1 MGRINV
7 FTLEASITLD
17 ASSYESE
24 MAKAAK
30 TAKDTGNAVS
40 TSSSA
45 MESAMIKVPV
55 AADKVAKGMENLGK
69 STTKAS
75 DGIDGVKKTTE
86 ETKKPLGEIPPL
98 TQKVKSAFE
107 KLSESVTKQASD
119 LDELKA
125 KYASLY
131 LEQGEESAEAQEVA
145 RQITELSTSLG
156 ENKAKISEAVDAA
169 NKFDTTMHD
178 TSEAVDD
185 VAEAVEDAGDK
196 TNLFADIL
204 KANLASGAIISGV
217 KKLAGVVADVG
228 KAAYTSYAQH
238 EQLTDGIK
246 KLYGDAA
253 QAVISNANGAYKS
266 AQMSAN
272 SYMSNIMGFS
282 AALVESLNKDQKEA
296 AKVADTAL
304 RDVADNANA
313 FGKYTVEELAG
324 VYQALAK
331 GQYQTLDNLMLGF
344 AGTKEGLQQ
353 LLDKANELNEEQGI
367 HTQYSINNFA
377 DIVNAIHKVQEEMGI
392 AGTASGEAANT
403 IEGSTAMAKAAWENL
418 ATGMADSSADM
429 EGLTK
434 DFVDSVFTAGRNII
448 PRVQQIV
455 TGVGTATVEA
465 ISYLRETNSAIDLLV
480 TAFEF
485 AATAAT
491 VAGTAIGANMAGKA
505 IANIATI
512 FTANASALAFF
523 TAESGKAA
531 VAEATLN
538 GVFSVS
544 EIAVGVLTG
553 KISLATAAQYA
564 WNTAINANPIGL
576 IAAAV
581 AALAI
586 GIGKATKAHKD
597 FVKELAGEPQTV
609 EEARAKVEELEQQ
622 YEEASKARLEAFSSD
637 AGFSGDTVEME
648 RLAEAIKQAKQNL
661 ADLEAQEQAA
671 AEEAAKPV
679 NVIKAASEEYAAT
692 AQSILEDYQNTYTT
706 IYNGLHDVGSAFT
719 SQIEVAKMSWDDFM
733 GNLKGNTEVLQQI
746 DEDFAFVSEKA
757 DLAGISV
764 DGLSQYL
771 ASMSTGEQAGF
782 LAGLRDELEDMSGG
796 TDGLSKK
803 LAELMDNVSAY
814 EAAGAE
820 TSDGLALA
828 VENVNARMQEAADSY
843 VEKVGDLDQ
852 EAEATE
858 AATNT
863 MSGLVAGIDSSTPG
877 VLAKLDSL
885 ASQMKSR
892 LTNSFANYT
901 LTIKANIK
909 GSNVPGAKSGLDYVP
924 YDDYLVRLHKGEKVL
939 TAEEARAYRAGES
952 AGASGGADYDG
963 AGFSGGS
970 RGVTIIQNIQ
980 SVAQTP
986 VELAAATEAYFTQ
999 ARWTI

>member
-1 MGRINV
+1 MAANV
-7 FTLEASITLD
+7 FELFATISLD
-17 ASSYESE
+17 TDEYER
-24 MAKAAK
+24 KL
-30 TAKDTGNAVS
+30 KDS
-40 TSSSA
+40 
-45 MESAMIKVPV
+45 
-55 AADKVAKGMENLGK
+55 
-69 STTKAS
+69 
-75 DGIDGVKKTTE
+75 
-86 ETKKPLGEIPPL
+86 
-98 TQKVKSAFE
+98 
-107 KLSESVTKQASD
+107 
-119 LDELKA
+119 
-125 KYASLY
+125 
-131 LEQGEESAEAQEVA
+131 
-145 RQITELSTSLG
+145 
-156 ENKAKISEAVDAA
+156 ENK
-169 NKFDTTMHD
+169 
-178 TSEAVDD
+178 TS
-185 VAEAVEDAGDK
+185 
-196 TNLFADIL
+196 TFADVL
-204 KANLASGAIISGV
+204 KANLASGAIIAGV

-228 KAAYTSYAQH
+228 KAAYTSYARY
-238 EQLTDGIK
+238 EQLAGGAQ
-246 KLYGDAA
+246 LMFGDAYDFVA
-253 QAVISNANGAYKS
+253 EKARNAYKTV
-266 AQMSAN
+266 QMSQNDYLQQVNGFATGLKTALGGNVQAAAELADKVITAEADVVAATGN
-272 SYMSNIMGFS
+272 SQEAVQNAFNGIMKSNYTMLDNLQLGIAPTKEGFQQLIDKVNEWNAENGEATAYTIDNLADCQ
-282 AALVESLNKDQKEA
+282 AALVDYIEMQGLAGYAANEA
-296 AKVADTAL
+296 A
-304 RDVADNANA
+304 
-313 FGKYTVEELAG
+313 G
-324 VYQALAK
+324 
-331 GQYQTLDNLMLGF
+331 
-344 AGTKEGLQQ
+344 
-353 LLDKANELNEEQGI
+353 
-367 HTQYSINNFA
+367 
-377 DIVNAIHKVQEEMGI
+377 
-392 AGTASGEAANT
+392 T
-403 IEGSTAMAKAAWENL
+403 IEGSTASMKAAWQNL

-455 TGVGTATVEA
+455 TGVGTATAEA

-622 YEEASKARLEAFSSD
+622 YEEASKARLEMFTSD

-648 RLAEAIKQAKQNL
+648 RLSEAIKQAKQNL
-661 ADLEAQEQAA
+661 ADLQAQEQAA

-719 SQIEVAKMSWDDFM
+719 SQIEVVKMSWDGLM
-733 GNLKGNTEVLQQI
+733 GNLHGNTEVLQQI
-746 DEDFAFVSEKA
+746 DEDFAFIREKA
-757 DLAGISV
+757 DLAGVSI
-764 DGLSQYL
+764 DGLGKYL
-771 ASMSTGEQAGF
+771 ASMSDGEKAGF
-782 LAGLRDELEDMSGG
+782 LAGVRKELEDMSGG
-796 TDGLSKK
+796 TDGLSRKF
-803 LAELMDNVSAY
+803 ATLMDGISAY
-814 EAAGAE
+814 EAAGTE

-852 EAEATE
+852 EAAATE

-877 VLAKLDSL
+877 VLDKLDSL

-939 TAEEARAYRAGES
+939 TAEEARAYRAGKS
-952 AGASGGADYDG
+952 AGASGGADYGG

>member
-1 MGRINV
+1 MAANV
-7 FTLEASITLD
+7 FELFATISLD
-17 ASSYESE
+17 TDEYER
-24 MAKAAK
+24 KL
-30 TAKDTGNAVS
+30 KDS
-40 TSSSA
+40 
-45 MESAMIKVPV
+45 
-55 AADKVAKGMENLGK
+55 
-69 STTKAS
+69 
-75 DGIDGVKKTTE
+75 
-86 ETKKPLGEIPPL
+86 
-98 TQKVKSAFE
+98 
-107 KLSESVTKQASD
+107 
-119 LDELKA
+119 
-125 KYASLY
+125 
-131 LEQGEESAEAQEVA
+131 
-145 RQITELSTSLG
+145 
-156 ENKAKISEAVDAA
+156 ENK
-169 NKFDTTMHD
+169 
-178 TSEAVDD
+178 TS
-185 VAEAVEDAGDK
+185 
-196 TNLFADIL
+196 TFADVL
-204 KANLASGAIISGV
+204 KANLASGAIIAGV

-228 KAAYTSYAQH
+228 KAAYTSYARY
-238 EQLTDGIK
+238 EQLAGGAQ
-246 KLYGDAA
+246 LMFGDAYDFVA
-253 QAVISNANGAYKS
+253 EKARNAYKS
-266 AQMSAN
+266 VQMSQN
-272 SYMSNIMGFS
+272 DYLQQVNGFS
-282 AALVESLNKDQKEA
+282 TGLKTALGGNVQAAAELADKVITAEADVVAATGNTQEAVQNAFNGIMKSNYTMLDNLQLGIAPTKEGFQQLIDKVNEWNAENGEATSYTIDNLADCQAALVDYIEMQGLAGYAANEA
-296 AKVADTAL
+296 A
-304 RDVADNANA
+304 
-313 FGKYTVEELAG
+313 G
-324 VYQALAK
+324 
-331 GQYQTLDNLMLGF
+331 
-344 AGTKEGLQQ
+344 
-353 LLDKANELNEEQGI
+353 
-367 HTQYSINNFA
+367 
-377 DIVNAIHKVQEEMGI
+377 
-392 AGTASGEAANT
+392 T
-403 IEGSTAMAKAAWENL
+403 IEGSTASMKAAWQNL

-455 TGVGTATVEA
+455 TGVGTATAEA

-491 VAGTAIGANMAGKA
+491 VAGTAIGASMAGKA

-553 KISLATAAQYA
+553 QISLATAAQYA

-622 YEEASKARLEAFSSD
+622 YEEASKARLEMFTSD

-719 SQIEVAKMSWDDFM
+719 SQIEVVKMSWDGLM
-733 GNLKGNTEVLQQI
+733 GNLHGNTEVLQQI
-746 DEDFAFVSEKA
+746 DEDFAFIREKA
-757 DLAGISV
+757 DLAGVSI
-764 DGLSQYL
+764 DGLGKYL
-771 ASMSTGEQAGF
+771 ASMSDGEKAGF
-782 LAGLRDELEDMSGG
+782 LAGVRKELEDMSGG
-796 TDGLSKK
+796 TDGLSRKF
-803 LAELMDNVSAY
+803 ATLMDGISAY
-814 EAAGAE
+814 EAAGTE

-852 EAEATE
+852 EAAATE

-877 VLAKLDSL
+877 VLDKLDSL

-939 TAEEARAYRAGES
+939 TAEEARAYRAGKS

-963 AGFSGGS
+963 VGFAGGG
-970 RGVTIIQNIQ
+970 RGVTIIQNINSPVQ
-980 SVAQTP
+980 SE

>member
-196 TNLFADIL
+196 TNLFADVL
-204 KANLASGAIISGV
+204 KANLASGAIIAGV

-434 DFVDSVFTAGRNII
+434 DFVDSVFTAGKNII

-465 ISYLRETNSAIDLLV
+465 ISYLRETNSAIDLLA

-553 KISLATAAQYA
+553 QISLATAAQYA

-622 YEEASKARLEAFSSD
+622 YEEASKARLEMFTSD

-796 TDGLSKK
+796 TEGLSKK

-814 EAAGAE
+814 EAAGTE

>member
-204 KANLASGAIISGV
+204 KANLASGAIIAGV

-228 KAAYTSYAQH
+228 KAAYTSYARY
-238 EQLTDGIK
+238 EQLAGGAQ
-246 KLYGDAA
+246 LMFGDAYDFVA
-253 QAVISNANGAYKS
+253 EKARSAYKTV
-266 AQMSAN
+266 QMSQNDYLQQVNGFATGLKTALGGN
-272 SYMSNIMGFS
+272 VQAAAELADKVITAEADVVAATGNTQEAVQNAFNGIMKSNFTMLDNLQLGITPTKEGFQQLIDKVNEWNAENGEATSYTIDNLADCQ
-282 AALVESLNKDQKEA
+282 AALVDYIEMQGLAGYAANEA
-296 AKVADTAL
+296 A
-304 RDVADNANA
+304 
-313 FGKYTVEELAG
+313 G
-324 VYQALAK
+324 
-331 GQYQTLDNLMLGF
+331 
-344 AGTKEGLQQ
+344 
-353 LLDKANELNEEQGI
+353 
-367 HTQYSINNFA
+367 
-377 DIVNAIHKVQEEMGI
+377 
-392 AGTASGEAANT
+392 T
-403 IEGSTAMAKAAWENL
+403 IEGSTASMKAAWQNL

-455 TGVGTATVEA
+455 TGVGTATAEA

-553 KISLATAAQYA
+553 QISLATAAQYA

-671 AEEAAKPV
+671 AEEAAKPA
-679 NVIKAASEEYAAT
+679 NVIKAASEEYAAA

-719 SQIEVAKMSWDDFM
+719 SQIEVVKMSWDGLM
-733 GNLKGNTEVLQQI
+733 GNLHGNTEVLQQI
-746 DEDFAFVSEKA
+746 DEDFAFIREKA
-757 DLAGISV
+757 DLAGVSI
-764 DGLSQYL
+764 DGLGKYL
-771 ASMSTGEQAGF
+771 ASMSDGEKAGF
-782 LAGLRDELEDMSGG
+782 LAGVRKELEDMSGG
-796 TDGLSKK
+796 TDGLSRKF
-803 LAELMDNVSAY
+803 ATLMDGISAY
-814 EAAGAE
+814 EAAGTE

-852 EAEATE
+852 EAAATE

-877 VLAKLDSL
+877 VLDKLDSL

>member
-1 MGRINV
+1 MAANV
-7 FTLEASITLD
+7 FELFATISLD
-17 ASSYESE
+17 TDEYER
-24 MAKAAK
+24 KL
-30 TAKDTGNAVS
+30 KDS
-40 TSSSA
+40 
-45 MESAMIKVPV
+45 
-55 AADKVAKGMENLGK
+55 
-69 STTKAS
+69 
-75 DGIDGVKKTTE
+75 
-86 ETKKPLGEIPPL
+86 
-98 TQKVKSAFE
+98 
-107 KLSESVTKQASD
+107 
-119 LDELKA
+119 
-125 KYASLY
+125 
-131 LEQGEESAEAQEVA
+131 
-145 RQITELSTSLG
+145 
-156 ENKAKISEAVDAA
+156 ENK
-169 NKFDTTMHD
+169 
-178 TSEAVDD
+178 TS
-185 VAEAVEDAGDK
+185 
-196 TNLFADIL
+196 TFADVL
-204 KANLASGAIISGV
+204 KANLASGAIIAGV

-434 DFVDSVFTAGRNII
+434 DFVDSVFTAGKNII

-491 VAGTAIGANMAGKA
+491 VAGTAIGVNMAGKA

-553 KISLATAAQYA
+553 QISLATAAQYA
-564 WNTAINANPIGL
+564 WNTAIKANPIGL

-852 EAEATE
+852 EAAATE

-877 VLAKLDSL
+877 VLDKLDSL

-939 TAEEARAYRAGES
+939 TAEEARAYRAGKS
-952 AGASGGADYDG
+952 AGASDGADYDG
-963 AGFSGGS
+963 VGFAGGG
-970 RGVTIIQNIQ
+970 RGVTIIQNINSPVQ
-980 SVAQTP
+980 SE

>member
-1 MGRINV
+1 MAANV
-7 FTLEASITLD
+7 FELFATISLD
-17 ASSYESE
+17 TDEYER
-24 MAKAAK
+24 KL
-30 TAKDTGNAVS
+30 KDS
-40 TSSSA
+40 
-45 MESAMIKVPV
+45 
-55 AADKVAKGMENLGK
+55 
-69 STTKAS
+69 
-75 DGIDGVKKTTE
+75 
-86 ETKKPLGEIPPL
+86 
-98 TQKVKSAFE
+98 
-107 KLSESVTKQASD
+107 
-119 LDELKA
+119 
-125 KYASLY
+125 
-131 LEQGEESAEAQEVA
+131 
-145 RQITELSTSLG
+145 
-156 ENKAKISEAVDAA
+156 ENK
-169 NKFDTTMHD
+169 
-178 TSEAVDD
+178 TS
-185 VAEAVEDAGDK
+185 
-196 TNLFADIL
+196 TFADVL
-204 KANLASGAIISGV
+204 KANLASGAIIAGV

-228 KAAYTSYAQH
+228 KAAYTSYARY
-238 EQLTDGIK
+238 EQLAGGAQ
-246 KLYGDAA
+246 LMFGDAYDFVA
-253 QAVISNANGAYKS
+253 EKARNAYETV
-266 AQMSAN
+266 QMSQNDYLQQVNGFATGLKTALGGN
-272 SYMSNIMGFS
+272 VQAAAELADKVITAEADVVAATGNTQEAVQNAFNGIMKSNFTMLDNLQLGITPTKEGFQQLIDKVNEWNAENGEATAYTIDNLADCQ
-282 AALVESLNKDQKEA
+282 AALVDYIEMQGLAGYAANEA
-296 AKVADTAL
+296 A
-304 RDVADNANA
+304 
-313 FGKYTVEELAG
+313 G
-324 VYQALAK
+324 
-331 GQYQTLDNLMLGF
+331 
-344 AGTKEGLQQ
+344 
-353 LLDKANELNEEQGI
+353 
-367 HTQYSINNFA
+367 
-377 DIVNAIHKVQEEMGI
+377 
-392 AGTASGEAANT
+392 T
-403 IEGSTAMAKAAWENL
+403 IEGSTASMKAAWQNL

-434 DFVDSVFTAGRNII
+434 DFVDSVFTAGKNII

-455 TGVGTATVEA
+455 TGVGTATAEA
-465 ISYLRETNSAIDLLV
+465 ISYLRETNGAIDLLV

-491 VAGTAIGANMAGKA
+491 VAGTAIGVNMAGKA

-553 KISLATAAQYA
+553 QISLATAAQYA

-586 GIGKATKAHKD
+586 GIGKATKAHKA

-622 YEEASKARLEAFSSD
+622 YEEASKARLEMFTSD

-648 RLAEAIKQAKQNL
+648 RLSEAIKQAKQNL

-671 AEEAAKPV
+671 AEEAAKPA
-679 NVIKAASEEYAAT
+679 NVIKAASEEYAAA

-719 SQIEVAKMSWDDFM
+719 SQIEIAKMSWDDFM

-796 TDGLSKK
+796 TEGLSKK

-814 EAAGAE
+814 EAAGTE

-843 VEKVGDLDQ
+843 VEKVGDIDQ
-852 EAEATE
+852 EAAATE

-939 TAEEARAYRAGES
+939 TAEEARAYRAEES

>member
-1 MGRINV
+1 MAANV
-7 FTLEASITLD
+7 FELFATISLD
-17 ASSYESE
+17 TDEYER
-24 MAKAAK
+24 KL
-30 TAKDTGNAVS
+30 KDS
-40 TSSSA
+40 
-45 MESAMIKVPV
+45 
-55 AADKVAKGMENLGK
+55 
-69 STTKAS
+69 
-75 DGIDGVKKTTE
+75 
-86 ETKKPLGEIPPL
+86 
-98 TQKVKSAFE
+98 
-107 KLSESVTKQASD
+107 
-119 LDELKA
+119 
-125 KYASLY
+125 
-131 LEQGEESAEAQEVA
+131 
-145 RQITELSTSLG
+145 
-156 ENKAKISEAVDAA
+156 ENK
-169 NKFDTTMHD
+169 
-178 TSEAVDD
+178 TS
-185 VAEAVEDAGDK
+185 
-196 TNLFADIL
+196 TFADVL
-204 KANLASGAIISGV
+204 KANLASGAIIAGV

-228 KAAYTSYAQH
+228 KAAYTSYARY
-238 EQLTDGIK
+238 EQLAGGAQ
-246 KLYGDAA
+246 LMFGDAYDFVA
-253 QAVISNANGAYKS
+253 EKARNAYK
-266 AQMSAN
+266 AVQMSQNDYLQQVNGFATGLKTALGGNVQAAAELADKVITAEADVVAATGN
-272 SYMSNIMGFS
+272 SQEAVQNAFNGIMKSNYTMLDNLQLGITPTKEGFQQLIDKVNEWNAENGEATS
-282 AALVESLNKDQKEA
+282 YTIDNLADCQAALVDYIEMQGLAGYAANEA
-296 AKVADTAL
+296 A
-304 RDVADNANA
+304 
-313 FGKYTVEELAG
+313 G
-324 VYQALAK
+324 
-331 GQYQTLDNLMLGF
+331 
-344 AGTKEGLQQ
+344 
-353 LLDKANELNEEQGI
+353 
-367 HTQYSINNFA
+367 
-377 DIVNAIHKVQEEMGI
+377 
-392 AGTASGEAANT
+392 T
-403 IEGSTAMAKAAWENL
+403 IEGSTASMKAAWQNL

-434 DFVDSVFTAGRNII
+434 DFVDSVFTAGKNII

-671 AEEAAKPV
+671 AEEAAKPA
-679 NVIKAASEEYAAT
+679 NVIKAASEEYAAA

-706 IYNGLHDVGSAFT
+706 IYNGLHEVGSAFT

-796 TDGLSKK
+796 TEGLSKK

-814 EAAGAE
+814 EAAGTE

-828 VENVNARMQEAADSY
+828 VENVKSRMQEAADSY
-843 VEKVGDLDQ
+843 VEKVGDLDM

-877 VLAKLDSL
+877 VLDKLDSL

-939 TAEEARAYRAGES
+939 TAEEARAYRAGKS

-963 AGFSGGS
+963 MGFSGGS

>member
-1 MGRINV
+1 MAANV
-7 FTLEASITLD
+7 FELFATISLD
-17 ASSYESE
+17 TDEYER
-24 MAKAAK
+24 KL
-30 TAKDTGNAVS
+30 KDS
-40 TSSSA
+40 
-45 MESAMIKVPV
+45 
-55 AADKVAKGMENLGK
+55 
-69 STTKAS
+69 
-75 DGIDGVKKTTE
+75 
-86 ETKKPLGEIPPL
+86 
-98 TQKVKSAFE
+98 
-107 KLSESVTKQASD
+107 
-119 LDELKA
+119 
-125 KYASLY
+125 
-131 LEQGEESAEAQEVA
+131 
-145 RQITELSTSLG
+145 
-156 ENKAKISEAVDAA
+156 ENK
-169 NKFDTTMHD
+169 
-178 TSEAVDD
+178 TS
-185 VAEAVEDAGDK
+185 
-196 TNLFADIL
+196 TFADVL
-204 KANLASGAIISGV
+204 KANLASGAIIAGV

-228 KAAYTSYAQH
+228 KAAYTSYARY
-238 EQLTDGIK
+238 EQLAGGAQ
-246 KLYGDAA
+246 LMFGDAYDFVA
-253 QAVISNANGAYKS
+253 EKAKNAYKS
-266 AQMSAN
+266 VQMSQNDYLQQVNGFATGLKTALGGDVQAAAELADKVITAEADVVAATGN
-272 SYMSNIMGFS
+272 TQEAVQNAFNGIMKSNFTMLDNLQLGITPTKEGFQQLIDKVNEWNAENGEATAYTIDNLADCQ
-282 AALVESLNKDQKEA
+282 AALVDYIEMQGLAGYAANEA
-296 AKVADTAL
+296 A
-304 RDVADNANA
+304 
-313 FGKYTVEELAG
+313 G
-324 VYQALAK
+324 
-331 GQYQTLDNLMLGF
+331 
-344 AGTKEGLQQ
+344 
-353 LLDKANELNEEQGI
+353 
-367 HTQYSINNFA
+367 
-377 DIVNAIHKVQEEMGI
+377 
-392 AGTASGEAANT
+392 T
-403 IEGSTAMAKAAWENL
+403 IEGSTASMKAAWQNL

-434 DFVDSVFTAGRNII
+434 DFVDSVFTAGKNII

-455 TGVGTATVEA
+455 TGVGTATAEA
-465 ISYLRETNSAIDLLV
+465 ISYLRKTNGAIDLLV

-491 VAGTAIGANMAGKA
+491 VAGTAIGVNMAGKA

-564 WNTAINANPIGL
+564 WNTAITANPLGVL
-576 IAAAV
+576 AAAV

-586 GIGKATKAHKD
+586 GIGKATKAHKEY
-597 FVKELAGEPQTV
+597 VKELAGEPQTV
-609 EEARAKVEELEQQ
+609 EEARARVEELEQQ
-622 YEEASKARLEAFSSD
+622 YEEASKARLEMFSSD

-671 AEEAAKPV
+671 AEEAAKPA
-679 NVIKAASEEYAAT
+679 NVIKAASEEYAAA

-719 SQIEVAKMSWDDFM
+719 SQIEVVKMSWDDFM
-733 GNLKGNTEVLQQI
+733 GNLTGNTEVLQQI
-746 DEDFAFVSEKA
+746 DEDFAFISEKA

-796 TDGLSKK
+796 TGGLSKK

-814 EAAGAE
+814 EAAGTE

-852 EAEATE
+852 EAAATE

-877 VLAKLDSL
+877 VLDKLDSL

-939 TAEEARAYRAGES
+939 TAEEARAYRAVES

-963 AGFSGGS
+963 VGFAGGG
-970 RGVTIIQNIQ
+970 RGVTIIQNINSPVQ
-980 SVAQTP
+980 SE

-999 ARWTI
+999 ARWII

>member
-1 MGRINV
+1 MGANV
-7 FTLEASITLD
+7 FELFATISLD
-17 ASSYESE
+17 TDEYER
-24 MAKAAK
+24 KL
-30 TAKDTGNAVS
+30 KDS
-40 TSSSA
+40 
-45 MESAMIKVPV
+45 
-55 AADKVAKGMENLGK
+55 
-69 STTKAS
+69 
-75 DGIDGVKKTTE
+75 
-86 ETKKPLGEIPPL
+86 
-98 TQKVKSAFE
+98 
-107 KLSESVTKQASD
+107 
-119 LDELKA
+119 
-125 KYASLY
+125 
-131 LEQGEESAEAQEVA
+131 
-145 RQITELSTSLG
+145 
-156 ENKAKISEAVDAA
+156 ENK
-169 NKFDTTMHD
+169 
-178 TSEAVDD
+178 TS
-185 VAEAVEDAGDK
+185 
-196 TNLFADIL
+196 TFADVL
-204 KANLASGAIISGV
+204 KANLASGAIIAGV

-228 KAAYTSYAQH
+228 KAAYTSYARY
-238 EQLTDGIK
+238 EQLAGGAQ
-246 KLYGDAA
+246 LMFGDAYDFVA
-253 QAVISNANGAYKS
+253 EKAKNAYKTV
-266 AQMSAN
+266 QMSQNDYLQQVNGFATGLKTALGGN
-272 SYMSNIMGFS
+272 VQAAAELADKVITAEADVVAATGNTQEAVQNAFNGIMKSNFTMLDNLQLGITPTKEGFQQLIDKVNEWNAENGEATAYTIDNLADCQ
-282 AALVESLNKDQKEA
+282 AALVDYIEMQGLAGYAANEA
-296 AKVADTAL
+296 A
-304 RDVADNANA
+304 
-313 FGKYTVEELAG
+313 G
-324 VYQALAK
+324 
-331 GQYQTLDNLMLGF
+331 
-344 AGTKEGLQQ
+344 
-353 LLDKANELNEEQGI
+353 
-367 HTQYSINNFA
+367 
-377 DIVNAIHKVQEEMGI
+377 
-392 AGTASGEAANT
+392 T
-403 IEGSTAMAKAAWENL
+403 IEGSTASMKAAWQNL

-429 EGLTK
+429 EGLTQ

-455 TGVGTATVEA
+455 TGVGTATAEA

-491 VAGTAIGANMAGKA
+491 VAGTAIGASMAGKA

-553 KISLATAAQYA
+553 QISLATAAQYA

-622 YEEASKARLEAFSSD
+622 YEEASKARLEMFTSD

-719 SQIEVAKMSWDDFM
+719 SQIEVVKMSWDGLM
-733 GNLKGNTEVLQQI
+733 GNLHGNTEVLQQI
-746 DEDFAFVSEKA
+746 DEDFAFIREKA
-757 DLAGISV
+757 DLAGVSI
-764 DGLSQYL
+764 DGLGKYL
-771 ASMSTGEQAGF
+771 AAMSDGEKAGF
-782 LAGLRDELEDMSGG
+782 LAGVREELEDMSAG
-796 TDGLSKK
+796 TEGLSKK
-803 LAELMDNVSAY
+803 LTELMDNVSAY
-814 EAAGAE
+814 EAAGTE

-852 EAEATE
+852 EAAATE

>member
-1 MGRINV
+1 MGANV
-7 FTLEASITLD
+7 FELFATISLD
-17 ASSYESE
+17 TDEYER
-24 MAKAAK
+24 KL
-30 TAKDTGNAVS
+30 KDS
-40 TSSSA
+40 
-45 MESAMIKVPV
+45 
-55 AADKVAKGMENLGK
+55 
-69 STTKAS
+69 
-75 DGIDGVKKTTE
+75 
-86 ETKKPLGEIPPL
+86 
-98 TQKVKSAFE
+98 
-107 KLSESVTKQASD
+107 
-119 LDELKA
+119 
-125 KYASLY
+125 
-131 LEQGEESAEAQEVA
+131 
-145 RQITELSTSLG
+145 
-156 ENKAKISEAVDAA
+156 ENK
-169 NKFDTTMHD
+169 
-178 TSEAVDD
+178 TS
-185 VAEAVEDAGDK
+185 
-196 TNLFADIL
+196 TFADVL
-204 KANLASGAIISGV
+204 KANLASGAIIAGV

-228 KAAYTSYAQH
+228 KAAYTSYARY
-238 EQLTDGIK
+238 EQLAGGAQ
-246 KLYGDAA
+246 LMFGDAYDFVTEKA
-253 QAVISNANGAYKS
+253 RNAYKTV
-266 AQMSAN
+266 QMSQNDYLQQVNGFATGLKTALGGN
-272 SYMSNIMGFS
+272 VQAAAELADKVITAEADVVAATGNTQEAVQNAFNGIMKSNYTMLDNLQLGIAPTKEGFQQLIDKVNEWNAENGKATAYTIDNLADCQ
-282 AALVESLNKDQKEA
+282 AALVDYIEMQGLAGYAANEA
-296 AKVADTAL
+296 AD
-304 RDVADNANA
+304 
-313 FGKYTVEELAG
+313 
-324 VYQALAK
+324 
-331 GQYQTLDNLMLGF
+331 
-344 AGTKEGLQQ
+344 
-353 LLDKANELNEEQGI
+353 
-367 HTQYSINNFA
+367 
-377 DIVNAIHKVQEEMGI
+377 
-392 AGTASGEAANT
+392 T
-403 IEGSTAMAKAAWENL
+403 IEGSTASMKAAWQNL
-418 ATGMADSSADM
+418 ATGMADSNADM
-429 EGLTK
+429 EGLTQ

-480 TAFEF
+480 TAFEL
-485 AATAAT
+485 AATAAA

-505 IANIATI
+505 IANIATV

-553 KISLATAAQYA
+553 QISLATAAQYA
-564 WNTAINANPIGL
+564 WNTAIKANPIGL

-586 GIGKATKAHKD
+586 GIGKATKAHKE

-609 EEARAKVEELEQQ
+609 EEAKAKLDELKAKYEELVAAQNELYKYNPTQWRP
-622 YEEASKARLEAFSSD
+622 SKEMQEY
-637 AGFSGDTVEME
+637 GD
-648 RLAEAIKQAKQNL
+648 AIKEAEQNL
-661 ADLEAQEQAA
+661 ADLQAQEQAA
-671 AEEAAKPV
+671 AEEAAKPA
-679 NVIKAASEEYAAT
+679 NVIKAASEEYAAA

-719 SQIEVAKMSWDDFM
+719 SQIEVTKMSWDDFM

-782 LAGLRDELEDMSGG
+782 LAGLRDELEDMSGD
-796 TDGLSKK
+796 TEGLSKK
-803 LAELMDNVSAY
+803 LAELMDGISAFESSGTGY
-814 EAAGAE
+814 
-820 TSDGLALA
+820 TDRLALA

-852 EAEATE
+852 EAAATE

-909 GSNVPGAKSGLDYVP
+909 GSNIPGAKSGLDYVP

-939 TAEEARAYRAGES
+939 TAKEARAYRAGKS

-963 AGFSGGS
+963 AGFAGGG
-970 RGVTIIQNIQ
+970 RGVTIIQNINSPVQ
-980 SVAQTP
+980 SE

>member
-1 MGRINV
+1 MAANV
-7 FTLEASITLD
+7 FELFATISLD
-17 ASSYESE
+17 TDEYER
-24 MAKAAK
+24 KL
-30 TAKDTGNAVS
+30 KDS
-40 TSSSA
+40 
-45 MESAMIKVPV
+45 
-55 AADKVAKGMENLGK
+55 
-69 STTKAS
+69 
-75 DGIDGVKKTTE
+75 
-86 ETKKPLGEIPPL
+86 
-98 TQKVKSAFE
+98 
-107 KLSESVTKQASD
+107 
-119 LDELKA
+119 
-125 KYASLY
+125 
-131 LEQGEESAEAQEVA
+131 
-145 RQITELSTSLG
+145 
-156 ENKAKISEAVDAA
+156 ENK
-169 NKFDTTMHD
+169 
-178 TSEAVDD
+178 TS
-185 VAEAVEDAGDK
+185 
-196 TNLFADIL
+196 TFADVL
-204 KANLASGAIISGV
+204 KANLASGAIIAGV

-228 KAAYTSYAQH
+228 KAAYTSYARY
-238 EQLTDGIK
+238 EQLAGGAQ
-246 KLYGDAA
+246 LMFGDAYDFVA
-253 QAVISNANGAYKS
+253 EKARNAYKTV
-266 AQMSAN
+266 QMSQNDYLQQVNGFATGLKTALGGNVQAAAELADKVITAEADVVAATGN
-272 SYMSNIMGFS
+272 SQEAVQNAFNGIMKSNYTMLDNLQLGIAPTKEGFQQLIDKVNEWNAENGEATS
-282 AALVESLNKDQKEA
+282 YTIDNLADCQAALVDYIEMQGLAGYAANEA
-296 AKVADTAL
+296 A
-304 RDVADNANA
+304 
-313 FGKYTVEELAG
+313 G
-324 VYQALAK
+324 
-331 GQYQTLDNLMLGF
+331 
-344 AGTKEGLQQ
+344 
-353 LLDKANELNEEQGI
+353 
-367 HTQYSINNFA
+367 
-377 DIVNAIHKVQEEMGI
+377 
-392 AGTASGEAANT
+392 T
-403 IEGSTAMAKAAWENL
+403 IEGSTASMKAAWQNL
-418 ATGMADSSADM
+418 ATGMADSNADM

-455 TGVGTATVEA
+455 TGVGTATAEA

-491 VAGTAIGANMAGKA
+491 VAGTAIGVNMAGKA

-553 KISLATAAQYA
+553 QISLATAAQYA

-586 GIGKATKAHKD
+586 GIGKATKAHKEY
-597 FVKELAGEPQTV
+597 VKELAGEPQTV

-622 YEEASKARLEAFSSD
+622 YEEASKARLEMFTSD

-671 AEEAAKPV
+671 AEEAAKPA
-679 NVIKAASEEYAAT
+679 NVIKAASEEYAAA

-719 SQIEVAKMSWDDFM
+719 SQIEVVKMSWDGLM
-733 GNLKGNTEVLQQI
+733 GNLHGNTEVLQQI
-746 DEDFAFVSEKA
+746 DEDFAFIREKA
-757 DLAGISV
+757 DLAGVSI
-764 DGLSQYL
+764 DGLGKYL
-771 ASMSTGEQAGF
+771 ASMSDGEKAGF
-782 LAGLRDELEDMSGG
+782 LAGVREELEDMSGG
-796 TDGLSKK
+796 TDGLSRKF
-803 LAELMDNVSAY
+803 AELMDNVSAY
-814 EAAGAE
+814 EAAGTE

-828 VENVNARMQEAADSY
+828 VENVKSRMQEAADSY

-852 EAEATE
+852 EAATE

-939 TAEEARAYRAGES
+939 TAEEARAYRAGKS
-952 AGASGGADYDG
+952 AGASGGADYNG
-963 AGFSGGS
+963 VGFAGGG
-970 RGVTIIQNIQ
+970 RGVTIIQNINSPVQ
-980 SVAQTP
+980 SE

>member
-1 MGRINV
+1 MAANV
-7 FTLEASITLD
+7 FELFATISLD
-17 ASSYESE
+17 TDEYER
-24 MAKAAK
+24 KL
-30 TAKDTGNAVS
+30 KDS
-40 TSSSA
+40 
-45 MESAMIKVPV
+45 
-55 AADKVAKGMENLGK
+55 
-69 STTKAS
+69 
-75 DGIDGVKKTTE
+75 
-86 ETKKPLGEIPPL
+86 
-98 TQKVKSAFE
+98 
-107 KLSESVTKQASD
+107 
-119 LDELKA
+119 
-125 KYASLY
+125 
-131 LEQGEESAEAQEVA
+131 
-145 RQITELSTSLG
+145 
-156 ENKAKISEAVDAA
+156 ENK
-169 NKFDTTMHD
+169 
-178 TSEAVDD
+178 TS
-185 VAEAVEDAGDK
+185 
-196 TNLFADIL
+196 TFADVL
-204 KANLASGAIISGV
+204 KANLASGAIIAGV

-228 KAAYTSYAQH
+228 KAAYTSYARY
-238 EQLTDGIK
+238 EQLAGGAQ
-246 KLYGDAA
+246 LMFGDAYDFVA
-253 QAVISNANGAYKS
+253 EKARNAYKS
-266 AQMSAN
+266 VQMSQNDYLQQVNGFATGLKTALGGN
-272 SYMSNIMGFS
+272 VQAAAELADKVITAEADVVAATGNTQEAVQNAFNGIMKSNFTMLDNLQLGITPTKEGFQQLIDKVNEWNAENGEATAYTIDNLADCQ
-282 AALVESLNKDQKEA
+282 AALVDYIEMQGLAGYAANEA
-296 AKVADTAL
+296 A
-304 RDVADNANA
+304 
-313 FGKYTVEELAG
+313 G
-324 VYQALAK
+324 
-331 GQYQTLDNLMLGF
+331 
-344 AGTKEGLQQ
+344 
-353 LLDKANELNEEQGI
+353 
-367 HTQYSINNFA
+367 
-377 DIVNAIHKVQEEMGI
+377 
-392 AGTASGEAANT
+392 T
-403 IEGSTAMAKAAWENL
+403 IEGSTASMKAAWQNL

-434 DFVDSVFTAGRNII
+434 DFVDSVFTAGQNII

-455 TGVGTATVEA
+455 TGVGTATAEA

-648 RLAEAIKQAKQNL
+648 RLAEDIKQAKQNL

-671 AEEAAKPV
+671 AEEAAKPA
-679 NVIKAASEEYAAT
+679 NVIKAASEEYAAA

-719 SQIEVAKMSWDDFM
+719 SVVEATEISWADAMANINANTAVLDKMDENFAVISAAANDA
-733 GNLKGNTEVLQQI
+733 GVNI
-746 DEDFAFVSEKA
+746 DGF
-757 DLAGISV
+757 
-764 DGLSQYL
+764 SQYL
-771 ASMSTGEQAGF
+771 ASMST
-782 LAGLRDELEDMSGG
+782 ED
-796 TDGLSKK
+796 
-803 LAELMDNVSAY
+803 
-814 EAAGAE
+814 AAGVLAALRTELDKVEWGSADATDLFNNLATSINKYAE
-820 TSDGLALA
+820 SGTGTADGLALA
-828 VENVNARMQEAADSY
+828 VENVKSRMQEATDSY

-852 EAEATE
+852 EAAATE

-892 LTNSFANYT
+892 LTNSFSGFV
-901 LTIKANIK
+901 LTINANVKAS
-909 GSNVPGAKSGLDYVP
+909 GSHKNGLDYVP
-924 YDDYLVRLHKGEKVL
+924 YDNYLAYLHKGESVL
-939 TAEEARAYRAGES
+939 TAEEARTWRAEKA

-963 AGFSGGS
+963 AGVSGGS

>member
-1 MGRINV
+1 MAANV
-7 FTLEASITLD
+7 FELFATISLD
-17 ASSYESE
+17 TDEYER
-24 MAKAAK
+24 KL
-30 TAKDTGNAVS
+30 KDS
-40 TSSSA
+40 
-45 MESAMIKVPV
+45 
-55 AADKVAKGMENLGK
+55 
-69 STTKAS
+69 
-75 DGIDGVKKTTE
+75 
-86 ETKKPLGEIPPL
+86 
-98 TQKVKSAFE
+98 
-107 KLSESVTKQASD
+107 
-119 LDELKA
+119 
-125 KYASLY
+125 
-131 LEQGEESAEAQEVA
+131 
-145 RQITELSTSLG
+145 
-156 ENKAKISEAVDAA
+156 ENK
-169 NKFDTTMHD
+169 
-178 TSEAVDD
+178 TS
-185 VAEAVEDAGDK
+185 
-196 TNLFADIL
+196 TFADVL
-204 KANLASGAIISGV
+204 KANLASGAIIAGV

-228 KAAYTSYAQH
+228 KAAYTSYARY
-238 EQLTDGIK
+238 EQLAGGAQ
-246 KLYGDAA
+246 LMFGDAYDFVA
-253 QAVISNANGAYKS
+253 EKARNAYETV
-266 AQMSAN
+266 QMSQNDYLQQVNGFATGLKTALGGN
-272 SYMSNIMGFS
+272 VQAAAELADKVITAEADVVAATGNTQEAVQNAFNGIMKSNFTMLDNLQLGITPTKEGFQQLIDKVNEWNAENGEATAYTIDNLADCQ
-282 AALVESLNKDQKEA
+282 AALVDYIEMQGLAGYAANEA
-296 AKVADTAL
+296 A
-304 RDVADNANA
+304 
-313 FGKYTVEELAG
+313 G
-324 VYQALAK
+324 
-331 GQYQTLDNLMLGF
+331 
-344 AGTKEGLQQ
+344 
-353 LLDKANELNEEQGI
+353 
-367 HTQYSINNFA
+367 
-377 DIVNAIHKVQEEMGI
+377 
-392 AGTASGEAANT
+392 T
-403 IEGSTAMAKAAWENL
+403 IEGSTASMKAAWQNL

-434 DFVDSVFTAGRNII
+434 DFVDSVFTAGKNII

-455 TGVGTATVEA
+455 TGVGTATAEA
-465 ISYLRETNSAIDLLV
+465 ISYLRETNGAIDLLV

-491 VAGTAIGANMAGKA
+491 VAGTAIGVNMAGKA

-553 KISLATAAQYA
+553 QISLATAAQYA

-622 YEEASKARLEAFSSD
+622 YEEASKARLEMFTSD

-648 RLAEAIKQAKQNL
+648 RLAEAIMQAKQNL

-671 AEEAAKPV
+671 AEEAAKPA
-679 NVIKAASEEYAAT
+679 NVIKAASEEYAAA
-692 AQSILEDYQNTYTT
+692 AQSILEDYQNTYTS

-719 SQIEVAKMSWDDFM
+719 SQIEVVKMSWDGLM
-733 GNLKGNTEVLQQI
+733 GNLHGNTEVLQQI
-746 DEDFAFVSEKA
+746 DEDFAFIREKA
-757 DLAGISV
+757 DLAGVSI
-764 DGLSQYL
+764 DGLGKYL
-771 ASMSTGEQAGF
+771 ASMSDGEKAGF
-782 LAGLRDELEDMSGG
+782 LAGVRKELEDMSGG
-796 TDGLSKK
+796 TDGLSRKF
-803 LAELMDNVSAY
+803 ATLMDGISAY
-814 EAAGAE
+814 EAAGTE

-852 EAEATE
+852 EAAATE

-877 VLAKLDSL
+877 VLDKLDSL

-939 TAEEARAYRAGES
+939 TAEEARAYRAGKS

-963 AGFSGGS
+963 VGFSGGS

>member
-196 TNLFADIL
+196 TNLFADVL
-204 KANLASGAIISGV
+204 KANLASGAIIAGV
-217 KKLAGVVADVG
+217 KKLAGIVADVG
-228 KAAYTSYAQH
+228 KAAYTSYARY
-238 EQLTDGIK
+238 EQLASGAQ
-246 KLYGDAA
+246 LMFGDAYDFVA
-253 QAVISNANGAYKS
+253 EKARNAYKTV
-266 AQMSAN
+266 QMSQNDYFQQVNGFATGLKTALGGN
-272 SYMSNIMGFS
+272 VQAAAELADKVITAEADVVAATGNTQEAVQNAFNGIMKSNYTMLDNLQLGITPTKEGFQQLIDKVNEWNAENGEATAYTIDNLADCQ
-282 AALVESLNKDQKEA
+282 AALVDYIEMQGLSNYAAEEA
-296 AKVADTAL
+296 A
-304 RDVADNANA
+304 R
-313 FGKYTVEELAG
+313 
-324 VYQALAK
+324 
-331 GQYQTLDNLMLGF
+331 
-344 AGTKEGLQQ
+344 
-353 LLDKANELNEEQGI
+353 
-367 HTQYSINNFA
+367 
-377 DIVNAIHKVQEEMGI
+377 
-392 AGTASGEAANT
+392 T
-403 IEGSTAMAKAAWENL
+403 IEGSTASMKAAWQNL
-418 ATGMADSSADM
+418 ATGMADSNADM
-429 EGLTK
+429 EGLTQ

-491 VAGTAIGANMAGKA
+491 VAGTAIGVNMAGKA

-564 WNTAINANPIGL
+564 WNTAIQANPIGL

-586 GIGKATKAHKD
+586 GIGKATKAHKE

-609 EEARAKVEELEQQ
+609 EEARAKVEELKKQ
-622 YEEASKARLEAFSSD
+622 YEEASKARLEMFSSD

-648 RLAEAIKQAKQNL
+648 RLAEAIKQAEQNL
-661 ADLEAQEQAA
+661 ADLQAQEQAA

-679 NVIKAASEEYAAT
+679 NVIKAASEEYAAA

-706 IYNGLHDVGSAFT
+706 IYNGLHDAGSAFT
-719 SQIEVAKMSWDDFM
+719 SVVEATEISWADAM
-733 GNLKGNTEVLQQI
+733 ANINANTAVLDNMDENFAIISAAANDAGVNI
-746 DEDFAFVSEKA
+746 DGF
-757 DLAGISV
+757 
-764 DGLSQYL
+764 SQYL
-771 ASMSTGEQAGF
+771 ASMST
-782 LAGLRDELEDMSGG
+782 ED
-796 TDGLSKK
+796 
-803 LAELMDNVSAY
+803 
-814 EAAGAE
+814 AAGVLAALRTELDKVEWGSADATDLFNNLATSINKYAE
-820 TSDGLALA
+820 SGTGTADGLALA
-828 VENVNARMQEAADSY
+828 VENVKSRMQEATDSY

-852 EAEATE
+852 EAAATE

-863 MSGLVAGIDSSTPG
+863 MSGLVSGIDSSTPG
-877 VLAKLDSL
+877 VLAKMDSL

-892 LTNSFANYT
+892 LTNSFSGFV
-901 LTIKANIK
+901 LTINANVKAS
-909 GSNVPGAKSGLDYVP
+909 GSHKNGLDYVP
-924 YDDYLVRLHKGEKVL
+924 YDNYLAYLHKGESVL
-939 TAEEARAYRAGES
+939 TAEEARTWRAEKS

-963 AGFSGGS
+963 AGFAGGS

>member
-196 TNLFADIL
+196 TNLFADVL
-204 KANLASGAIISGV
+204 KANLASGAIIAGV

-228 KAAYTSYAQH
+228 KAAYTSYARY
-238 EQLTDGIK
+238 EQLAGGAQ
-246 KLYGDAA
+246 LMFGDAYDFVA
-253 QAVISNANGAYKS
+253 EKARNAYKS
-266 AQMSAN
+266 VQMSQNDYLQQVNGFATGLKTALGGN
-272 SYMSNIMGFS
+272 VQAAAELADKVITAEADVVAATGNTQEAVQNAFNGIMKSNFTMLDNLQLGITPTKEGFQQLIDKVNEWNAENGEATAYTIDNLADCQ
-282 AALVESLNKDQKEA
+282 AALVDYIEMQGLAGYAANEA
-296 AKVADTAL
+296 A
-304 RDVADNANA
+304 
-313 FGKYTVEELAG
+313 G
-324 VYQALAK
+324 
-331 GQYQTLDNLMLGF
+331 
-344 AGTKEGLQQ
+344 
-353 LLDKANELNEEQGI
+353 
-367 HTQYSINNFA
+367 
-377 DIVNAIHKVQEEMGI
+377 
-392 AGTASGEAANT
+392 T
-403 IEGSTAMAKAAWENL
+403 IEGSTASMKAAWQNL
-418 ATGMADSSADM
+418 ATGMADSNADM
-429 EGLTK
+429 EGLTQ
-434 DFVDSVFTAGRNII
+434 DFVDSVFTAGKNIV

-491 VAGTAIGANMAGKA
+491 VAGTAIGVNMAGKA

-564 WNTAINANPIGL
+564 WNTAIAANPLGVL
-576 IAAAV
+576 AAAV

-586 GIGKATKAHKD
+586 GIGKATKAHKE

-609 EEARAKVEELEQQ
+609 EEARAKVEELKQQ
-622 YEEASKARLEAFSSD
+622 YEEASKARLEMFSSD

-648 RLAEAIKQAKQNL
+648 RLAEAIKQAEQNL
-661 ADLEAQEQAA
+661 ADLQAQEQAA

-679 NVIKAASEEYAAT
+679 NVIKAASEEYAAA

-706 IYNGLHDVGSAFT
+706 IYNGLHDAGSAFT
-719 SQIEVAKMSWDDFM
+719 SVVEATEISWADAM
-733 GNLKGNTEVLQQI
+733 ANINANTAVLDNMDENFAIISAAANDAGVNI
-746 DEDFAFVSEKA
+746 DGF
-757 DLAGISV
+757 
-764 DGLSQYL
+764 SQYL
-771 ASMSTGEQAGF
+771 ASMST
-782 LAGLRDELEDMSGG
+782 ED
-796 TDGLSKK
+796 
-803 LAELMDNVSAY
+803 
-814 EAAGAE
+814 AAGVLAALRTELDKVEWGSADATDLFNNLATSINKYAE
-820 TSDGLALA
+820 SGTGTADGLALA
-828 VENVNARMQEAADSY
+828 VENVKSRMQEATDSY

-852 EAEATE
+852 EAAATE

-863 MSGLVAGIDSSTPG
+863 MSGLVSGIDSSTPG
-877 VLAKLDSL
+877 VLAKMDSL

-892 LTNSFANYT
+892 LTNSFSGFV
-901 LTIKANIK
+901 LTINANVKAS
-909 GSNVPGAKSGLDYVP
+909 GSHKNGLDYVP
-924 YDDYLVRLHKGEKVL
+924 YDNYLAYLHKGESVL
-939 TAEEARAYRAGES
+939 TAEEARTWRAEKS

-963 AGFSGGS
+963 AGFAGGS

>member
-1 MGRINV
+1 MAANV
-7 FTLEASITLD
+7 FELFATISLD
-17 ASSYESE
+17 TDEYER
-24 MAKAAK
+24 KL
-30 TAKDTGNAVS
+30 KDS
-40 TSSSA
+40 
-45 MESAMIKVPV
+45 
-55 AADKVAKGMENLGK
+55 
-69 STTKAS
+69 
-75 DGIDGVKKTTE
+75 
-86 ETKKPLGEIPPL
+86 
-98 TQKVKSAFE
+98 
-107 KLSESVTKQASD
+107 
-119 LDELKA
+119 
-125 KYASLY
+125 
-131 LEQGEESAEAQEVA
+131 
-145 RQITELSTSLG
+145 
-156 ENKAKISEAVDAA
+156 ENK
-169 NKFDTTMHD
+169 
-178 TSEAVDD
+178 TS
-185 VAEAVEDAGDK
+185 
-196 TNLFADIL
+196 TFADVL
-204 KANLASGAIISGV
+204 KANLASGVIIAGV

-228 KAAYTSYAQH
+228 KAAYTSYARY
-238 EQLTDGIK
+238 EQLADGAQ
-246 KLYGDAA
+246 LMFGDAYDFVA
-253 QAVISNANGAYKS
+253 EKARNAYK
-266 AQMSAN
+266 AVQMSQNDYLQQVNGFATGLKTALGGNVQAAAKLADKVITAEAN
-272 SYMSNIMGFS
+272 VVAATGNTQEAVQNAFNGIMKSNYTMLDNLQLGITPTKEGFQQLIDKVNEWNAENGEATSYTIDNLADCQ
-282 AALVESLNKDQKEA
+282 AALVDYIEMQGLAGYAANEA
-296 AKVADTAL
+296 A
-304 RDVADNANA
+304 
-313 FGKYTVEELAG
+313 G
-324 VYQALAK
+324 
-331 GQYQTLDNLMLGF
+331 
-344 AGTKEGLQQ
+344 
-353 LLDKANELNEEQGI
+353 
-367 HTQYSINNFA
+367 
-377 DIVNAIHKVQEEMGI
+377 
-392 AGTASGEAANT
+392 T
-403 IEGSTAMAKAAWENL
+403 IEGSTASMKAAWQNL
-418 ATGMADSSADM
+418 ATGMADSNADM

-434 DFVDSVFTAGRNII
+434 DFVDSVFTAGKNII

-491 VAGTAIGANMAGKA
+491 VAGTAIAANMAGKA
-505 IANIATI
+505 IANIATV

-564 WNTAINANPIGL
+564 WNTAVAANPLGL
-576 IAAAV
+576 LV
-581 AALAI
+581 AAISAVTVATV
-586 GIGKATKAHKD
+586 KAAKTQKEKA
-597 FVKELAGEPQTV
+597 KELAGDPKTIEDAT
-609 EEARAKVEELEQQ
+609 
-622 YEEASKARLEAFSSD
+622 ARLSELKAKYAELD
-637 AGFSGDTVEME
+637 AESRKMYATNPGQWMPTAEMQ
-648 RLAEAIKQAKQNL
+648 LYGQAIDVAEQNL
-661 ADLEAQEQAA
+661 ANLQAQEQAA
-671 AEEAAKPV
+671 AEEAAKPA
-679 NVIKAASEEYAAT
+679 NVIKAASEEYAAA

-757 DLAGISV
+757 DLAGVSI
-764 DGLSQYL
+764 DGLAQYL

-796 TDGLSKK
+796 TEGLSKK

-814 EAAGAE
+814 EAAGTE

-828 VENVNARMQEAADSY
+828 VENVKSRMQEAADSY

-852 EAEATE
+852 EAAATE

-877 VLAKLDSL
+877 VLDKLDSL

-952 AGASGGADYDG
+952 AGTSGGADYDG
-963 AGFSGGS
+963 VGFAGGG
-970 RGVTIIQNIQ
+970 RGVIIIQNINSPVQ
-980 SVAQTP
+980 SE

>member
-1 MGRINV
+1 MAANV
-7 FTLEASITLD
+7 FELFATISLD
-17 ASSYESE
+17 TDEYER
-24 MAKAAK
+24 KL
-30 TAKDTGNAVS
+30 KDS
-40 TSSSA
+40 
-45 MESAMIKVPV
+45 
-55 AADKVAKGMENLGK
+55 
-69 STTKAS
+69 
-75 DGIDGVKKTTE
+75 
-86 ETKKPLGEIPPL
+86 
-98 TQKVKSAFE
+98 
-107 KLSESVTKQASD
+107 
-119 LDELKA
+119 
-125 KYASLY
+125 
-131 LEQGEESAEAQEVA
+131 
-145 RQITELSTSLG
+145 
-156 ENKAKISEAVDAA
+156 ENK
-169 NKFDTTMHD
+169 
-178 TSEAVDD
+178 TS
-185 VAEAVEDAGDK
+185 
-196 TNLFADIL
+196 TFADVL
-204 KANLASGAIISGV
+204 KANLASGVIIAGV

-228 KAAYTSYAQH
+228 KAAYTSYARY
-238 EQLTDGIK
+238 EQLADGAQ
-246 KLYGDAA
+246 LMFGDAYDFVA
-253 QAVISNANGAYKS
+253 EKARNAYK
-266 AQMSAN
+266 AVQMSQNDYLQQVNGFATGLKTALGGNVQAAAKLADKVITAEAN
-272 SYMSNIMGFS
+272 VVAATGNTQEAVQNAFNGIMKSNYTMLDNLQLGITPTKEGFQQLIDKVNEWNAENGEATSYTIDNLADCQ
-282 AALVESLNKDQKEA
+282 AALVDYIEMQGLAGYAANEA
-296 AKVADTAL
+296 A
-304 RDVADNANA
+304 
-313 FGKYTVEELAG
+313 G
-324 VYQALAK
+324 
-331 GQYQTLDNLMLGF
+331 
-344 AGTKEGLQQ
+344 
-353 LLDKANELNEEQGI
+353 
-367 HTQYSINNFA
+367 
-377 DIVNAIHKVQEEMGI
+377 
-392 AGTASGEAANT
+392 T
-403 IEGSTAMAKAAWENL
+403 IEGSTASMKAAWQNL
-418 ATGMADSSADM
+418 ATGMADSNADM

-434 DFVDSVFTAGRNII
+434 DFVDSVFTAGKNII

-455 TGVGTATVEA
+455 TGVGAATVEA

-491 VAGTAIGANMAGKA
+491 VAGTAIAANMAGKA
-505 IANIATI
+505 IANIATV

-622 YEEASKARLEAFSSD
+622 YEEASKARLEALSSD

-671 AEEAAKPV
+671 AEEAAKPA
-679 NVIKAASEEYAAT
+679 NVIKAASEEYAAA

-757 DLAGISV
+757 DLAGVSI
-764 DGLSQYL
+764 DGLAQYL

-796 TDGLSKK
+796 TEGLSKK

-814 EAAGAE
+814 EAAGTE

-828 VENVNARMQEAADSY
+828 VENVKSRMQEAADSY

-852 EAEATE
+852 EAAATE

-877 VLAKLDSL
+877 VLDKLDSL

-952 AGASGGADYDG
+952 AGASGGVDYDG
-963 AGFSGGS
+963 VGFAGGG
-970 RGVTIIQNIQ
+970 RGVTIIQNINSPVQ
-980 SVAQTP
+980 SE

>member
-1 MGRINV
+1 MAANV
-7 FTLEASITLD
+7 FNLEATITLNAD
-17 ASSYESE
+17 EYERSLKDSE
-24 MAKAAK
+24 
-30 TAKDTGNAVS
+30 
-40 TSSSA
+40 
-45 MESAMIKVPV
+45 
-55 AADKVAKGMENLGK
+55 
-69 STTKAS
+69 
-75 DGIDGVKKTTE
+75 KKT
-86 ETKKPLGEIPPL
+86 
-98 TQKVKSAFE
+98 
-107 KLSESVTKQASD
+107 
-119 LDELKA
+119 
-125 KYASLY
+125 
-131 LEQGEESAEAQEVA
+131 
-145 RQITELSTSLG
+145 ST
-156 ENKAKISEAVDAA
+156 
-169 NKFDTTMHD
+169 
-178 TSEAVDD
+178 
-185 VAEAVEDAGDK
+185 
-196 TNLFADIL
+196 FADVL
-204 KANLASGAIISGV
+204 KANLASDTIKAGV
-217 KKLAGVVADVG
+217 KKLASAIADVG

-367 HTQYSINNFA
+367 HTQYSIDNFA
-377 DIVNAIHKVQEEMGI
+377 DIVNAIHDVQTEMGI

-403 IEGSTAMAKAAWENL
+403 IEGSTAMVKAAWENL
-418 ATGMADSSADM
+418 ATGMADSNADM
-429 EGLTK
+429 EGLTQ
-434 DFVDSVFTAGRNII
+434 DFVDSVFTAGKNIV

-491 VAGTAIGANMAGKA
+491 VAGAAIGASMAGKA
-505 IANIATI
+505 ITNIATV
-512 FTANASALAFF
+512 FTANAQALAFF
-523 TAESGKAA
+523 TAESGEAA

-581 AALAI
+581 AALAV
-586 GIGKATKAHKD
+586 GIGKATKAHKE

-609 EEARAKVEELEQQ
+609 EEARAKVEELKKQ
-622 YEEASKARLEAFSSD
+622 YEEASEARLEMFTSD
-637 AGFSGDTVEME
+637 AGFSGDTIEME
-648 RLAEAIKQAKQNL
+648 RLAEAIKQAEQNL
-661 ADLEAQEQAA
+661 ADLQAQEQAA
-671 AEEAAKPV
+671 AEEAAQPA
-679 NVIKAASEEYAAT
+679 NVIKAASEEYAAA

-706 IYNGLHDVGSAFT
+706 IYNGLHDAGSAFT
-719 SQIEVAKMSWDDFM
+719 SVVEATEITWADAMA
-733 GNLKGNTEVLQQI
+733 NINANTAVLDSMDENFAVISAAANDAGVNI
-746 DEDFAFVSEKA
+746 DGF
-757 DLAGISV
+757 
-764 DGLSQYL
+764 SQYL
-771 ASMSTGEQAGF
+771 ASMSTEDAAGV
-782 LAGLRDELEDMSGG
+782 LAALRTEL
-796 TDGLSKK
+796 
-803 LAELMDNVSAY
+803 DNVEWGSADATVLFNDLATSISKY
-814 EAAGAE
+814 AE
-820 TSDGLALA
+820 SGTSTADGLALA
-828 VENVNARMQEAADSY
+828 VENVKSRMQEATDSY

-852 EAEATE
+852 EAAATE

-892 LTNSFANYT
+892 LTNSFSGFV
-901 LTIKANIK
+901 LTINANVKAS
-909 GSNVPGAKSGLDYVP
+909 GSHKNGLDYVP
-924 YDDYLVRLHKGEKVL
+924 YDNYLAYLHKGESVL
-939 TAEEARAYRAGES
+939 TAEEARTWRAEKA
-952 AGASGGADYDG
+952 AGASGGADSDG
-963 AGFSGGS
+963 GNFAGGS
-970 RGVTIIQNIQ
+970 RGVTIIQNINSPVQ
-980 SVAQTP
+980 SE

>member
-1 MGRINV
+1 MAANV
-7 FTLEASITLD
+7 FELFATISLD
-17 ASSYESE
+17 TDEYER
-24 MAKAAK
+24 KL
-30 TAKDTGNAVS
+30 KDS
-40 TSSSA
+40 
-45 MESAMIKVPV
+45 
-55 AADKVAKGMENLGK
+55 
-69 STTKAS
+69 
-75 DGIDGVKKTTE
+75 
-86 ETKKPLGEIPPL
+86 
-98 TQKVKSAFE
+98 
-107 KLSESVTKQASD
+107 
-119 LDELKA
+119 
-125 KYASLY
+125 
-131 LEQGEESAEAQEVA
+131 
-145 RQITELSTSLG
+145 
-156 ENKAKISEAVDAA
+156 ENK
-169 NKFDTTMHD
+169 
-178 TSEAVDD
+178 TS
-185 VAEAVEDAGDK
+185 
-196 TNLFADIL
+196 TFADVL
-204 KANLASGAIISGV
+204 KANLASGAIIAGV

-228 KAAYTSYAQH
+228 KAAYTSYARY
-238 EQLTDGIK
+238 EQLAGGAQ
-246 KLYGDAA
+246 LMFGDAYDFVA
-253 QAVISNANGAYKS
+253 EKARNAYKTV
-266 AQMSAN
+266 QMSQNDYLQQVNGFATGLKTALGGNVQAAAELADKVITAEADVVAATGN
-272 SYMSNIMGFS
+272 SQEAVQNAFNGIMKSNYTMLDNLQLGIAPTKEGFQQLIDKVNEWNAENGEATS
-282 AALVESLNKDQKEA
+282 YTIDNLADCQAALVDYIEMQGLAGYAANEA
-296 AKVADTAL
+296 A
-304 RDVADNANA
+304 
-313 FGKYTVEELAG
+313 G
-324 VYQALAK
+324 
-331 GQYQTLDNLMLGF
+331 
-344 AGTKEGLQQ
+344 
-353 LLDKANELNEEQGI
+353 
-367 HTQYSINNFA
+367 
-377 DIVNAIHKVQEEMGI
+377 
-392 AGTASGEAANT
+392 T
-403 IEGSTAMAKAAWENL
+403 IEGSTASMKAAWQNL
-418 ATGMADSSADM
+418 ATGMADSNADM

-434 DFVDSVFTAGRNII
+434 DFVDSVFTAGKNII

-491 VAGTAIGANMAGKA
+491 VAGTAIGASMAGKA

-622 YEEASKARLEAFSSD
+622 YEEASKARLEMFSSD

-648 RLAEAIKQAKQNL
+648 RLSEAIKQAKQNL

-671 AEEAAKPV
+671 AEEAAKPA
-679 NVIKAASEEYAAT
+679 NVIKAASEEYAAA
-692 AQSILEDYQNTYTT
+692 AQSILEDYQNTYTS

-719 SQIEVAKMSWDDFM
+719 SQIEVVKMSWDGLM
-733 GNLKGNTEVLQQI
+733 GNLHGNTEVLQQI
-746 DEDFAFVSEKA
+746 DEDFAFIREKA
-757 DLAGISV
+757 DLAGVSI
-764 DGLSQYL
+764 DGLGKYL
-771 ASMSTGEQAGF
+771 ASMSDGEKAGF
-782 LAGLRDELEDMSGG
+782 LAGVREELEDMSGG

-803 LAELMDNVSAY
+803 FAELMDNVSAY
-814 EAAGAE
+814 EAAGTE

-828 VENVNARMQEAADSY
+828 VENVKSRMQEAADSY
-843 VEKVGDLDQ
+843 VEKVGDLDM

-877 VLAKLDSL
+877 VLDKLDSL

-939 TAEEARAYRAGES
+939 TAEEARAYRAGKS

-963 AGFSGGS
+963 VGFAGGG
-970 RGVTIIQNIQ
+970 RGVTIIQNINSPVQ
-980 SVAQTP
+980 SE

>member
-1 MGRINV
+1 MAANV
-7 FTLEASITLD
+7 FELFATISLD
-17 ASSYESE
+17 TDEYER
-24 MAKAAK
+24 KL
-30 TAKDTGNAVS
+30 KDS
-40 TSSSA
+40 
-45 MESAMIKVPV
+45 
-55 AADKVAKGMENLGK
+55 
-69 STTKAS
+69 
-75 DGIDGVKKTTE
+75 
-86 ETKKPLGEIPPL
+86 
-98 TQKVKSAFE
+98 
-107 KLSESVTKQASD
+107 
-119 LDELKA
+119 
-125 KYASLY
+125 
-131 LEQGEESAEAQEVA
+131 
-145 RQITELSTSLG
+145 
-156 ENKAKISEAVDAA
+156 ENK
-169 NKFDTTMHD
+169 
-178 TSEAVDD
+178 TS
-185 VAEAVEDAGDK
+185 
-196 TNLFADIL
+196 TFADVL
-204 KANLASGAIISGV
+204 KANLASGAIIAGV

-228 KAAYTSYAQH
+228 KAAYTSYARY
-238 EQLTDGIK
+238 EQLASGAQ
-246 KLYGDAA
+246 LMFGDAYDFVA
-253 QAVISNANGAYKS
+253 EKARNAYKS
-266 AQMSAN
+266 VQMSQNDYLQQVNGFATGLKTALGGN
-272 SYMSNIMGFS
+272 VQAAAKLADKVITAEADVVAATGNTQEAVQNAFNGIMKSNFTMLDNLQLGITPTKEGFQQLIDKVNEWNAENGEATAYTIDNLADCQ
-282 AALVESLNKDQKEA
+282 AALVDYIEMQGLSNYAAEEA
-296 AKVADTAL
+296 A
-304 RDVADNANA
+304 R
-313 FGKYTVEELAG
+313 
-324 VYQALAK
+324 
-331 GQYQTLDNLMLGF
+331 
-344 AGTKEGLQQ
+344 
-353 LLDKANELNEEQGI
+353 
-367 HTQYSINNFA
+367 
-377 DIVNAIHKVQEEMGI
+377 
-392 AGTASGEAANT
+392 T
-403 IEGSTAMAKAAWENL
+403 IEGSTASMKAAWQNL

-429 EGLTK
+429 EGLTQ
-434 DFVDSVFTAGRNII
+434 DFVDSVFTAGKNII

-480 TAFEF
+480 TAFEL

-491 VAGTAIGANMAGKA
+491 VAGTAIGVNMAGKA

-564 WNTAINANPIGL
+564 WNTAITANPLGVL
-576 IAAAV
+576 AAAV

-586 GIGKATKAHKD
+586 GIGKATKAHKA

-622 YEEASKARLEAFSSD
+622 YEEASKARLEMFTSD

-719 SQIEVAKMSWDDFM
+719 SQIEVVKMSWDDFM
-733 GNLKGNTEVLQQI
+733 GNLTGNTEVLQQI
-746 DEDFAFVSEKA
+746 DEDFAFISEKA
-757 DLAGISV
+757 DLAGISI
-764 DGLSQYL
+764 DGLAQYL
-771 ASMSTGEQAGF
+771 ASMSTGEKAGF
-782 LAGLRDELEDMSGG
+782 LAGAREELEDMSGG
-796 TDGLSKK
+796 VDGLRGK
-803 LAELMDNVSAY
+803 LATLMDGVSAY
-814 EAAGAE
+814 EAAGTE
-820 TSDGLALA
+820 STDGLALA
-828 VENVNARMQEAADSY
+828 VENVKARMQEAADSY

-852 EAEATE
+852 EAAATE

-939 TAEEARAYRAGES
+939 TAEEARAYRAGKS
-952 AGASGGADYDG
+952 AGASGVADYDG
-963 AGFSGGS
+963 VGFSGGS

>member
-196 TNLFADIL
+196 TNLFADVL
-204 KANLASGAIISGV
+204 KANLASGAIIAGV

-228 KAAYTSYAQH
+228 KAAYTSYARY
-238 EQLTDGIK
+238 EQLAGGAQ
-246 KLYGDAA
+246 LMFGDAYDFVA
-253 QAVISNANGAYKS
+253 EKARNAYKTV
-266 AQMSAN
+266 QMSQNDYLQQVNGFATGLKTALGGNVQAAAELADKVITAEADVVAATGN
-272 SYMSNIMGFS
+272 SQEAVQNAFNGIMKSNYTMLDNLQLGIAPTKEGFQQLIDKVNEWNAENGEATS
-282 AALVESLNKDQKEA
+282 YTIDNLADCQAALVDYIEMQGLAGYAANEA
-296 AKVADTAL
+296 A
-304 RDVADNANA
+304 
-313 FGKYTVEELAG
+313 G
-324 VYQALAK
+324 
-331 GQYQTLDNLMLGF
+331 
-344 AGTKEGLQQ
+344 
-353 LLDKANELNEEQGI
+353 
-367 HTQYSINNFA
+367 
-377 DIVNAIHKVQEEMGI
+377 
-392 AGTASGEAANT
+392 T
-403 IEGSTAMAKAAWENL
+403 IEGSTASMKAAWQNL
-418 ATGMADSSADM
+418 ATGMADSNADM

-434 DFVDSVFTAGRNII
+434 DFVDSVFTAGKNII

-455 TGVGTATVEA
+455 TGVGTATAEA

-491 VAGTAIGANMAGKA
+491 VAGTAIGASMAGKA

-553 KISLATAAQYA
+553 QISLATAAQYA

-671 AEEAAKPV
+671 AEEAAKPA
-679 NVIKAASEEYAAT
+679 NVIKAASEEYAAA

-719 SQIEVAKMSWDDFM
+719 SQIEVVKMSWDDFM

-814 EAAGAE
+814 EAAGTE

-852 EAEATE
+852 EAAATE

-952 AGASGGADYDG
+952 AGTSGGADYDG
-963 AGFSGGS
+963 VGFAGGG
-970 RGVTIIQNIQ
+970 RGVTIIQNINSPVQ
-980 SVAQTP
+980 SE

>member
-1 MGRINV
+1 MAANV
-7 FTLEASITLD
+7 FELFATISLD
-17 ASSYESE
+17 TDEYER
-24 MAKAAK
+24 KL
-30 TAKDTGNAVS
+30 KDS
-40 TSSSA
+40 
-45 MESAMIKVPV
+45 
-55 AADKVAKGMENLGK
+55 
-69 STTKAS
+69 
-75 DGIDGVKKTTE
+75 
-86 ETKKPLGEIPPL
+86 
-98 TQKVKSAFE
+98 
-107 KLSESVTKQASD
+107 
-119 LDELKA
+119 
-125 KYASLY
+125 
-131 LEQGEESAEAQEVA
+131 
-145 RQITELSTSLG
+145 
-156 ENKAKISEAVDAA
+156 ENK
-169 NKFDTTMHD
+169 
-178 TSEAVDD
+178 TSTFSD
-185 VAEAVEDAGDK
+185 V
-196 TNLFADIL
+196 L
-204 KANLASGAIISGV
+204 KANLASGAIIAGV

-228 KAAYTSYAQH
+228 KAAYTSYARY
-238 EQLTDGIK
+238 EQLASGAQ
-246 KLYGDAA
+246 LMFGDAYDFVA
-253 QAVISNANGAYKS
+253 EKARNAYKS
-266 AQMSAN
+266 VQMSQNDYLQQVNGFATGLKTALGGN
-272 SYMSNIMGFS
+272 VQAAAKLADKVITAEADVVAATGTTQEAVQNAFNGIMKSNYTMLDNLQLGITPTKEGFQQLIDKVNEWNAETGEATAYTIDNLADCQ
-282 AALVESLNKDQKEA
+282 AALVDYIEMQGLSNYAAEEA
-296 AKVADTAL
+296 A
-304 RDVADNANA
+304 R
-313 FGKYTVEELAG
+313 
-324 VYQALAK
+324 
-331 GQYQTLDNLMLGF
+331 
-344 AGTKEGLQQ
+344 
-353 LLDKANELNEEQGI
+353 
-367 HTQYSINNFA
+367 
-377 DIVNAIHKVQEEMGI
+377 
-392 AGTASGEAANT
+392 T
-403 IEGSTAMAKAAWENL
+403 IEGSTASMKAAWQNL

-429 EGLTK
+429 EGLTQ
-434 DFVDSVFTAGRNII
+434 DFVDSVFTAGKNII

-564 WNTAINANPIGL
+564 WNTAITANPLGVL
-576 IAAAV
+576 AAAV

-586 GIGKATKAHKD
+586 GIGKATKAHKA

-622 YEEASKARLEAFSSD
+622 YEEASKARLEMFTSD

-648 RLAEAIKQAKQNL
+648 RLSEAIKQAKQNL

-671 AEEAAKPV
+671 AEEAAKPA
-679 NVIKAASEEYAAT
+679 NVIKAASEEYAAA
-692 AQSILEDYQNTYTT
+692 AQSILEDYQNTYTS

-719 SQIEVAKMSWDDFM
+719 SQIEVVKMSWDGLM
-733 GNLKGNTEVLQQI
+733 GNLHGNTEVLQQI
-746 DEDFAFVSEKA
+746 DEDFAFIREKA
-757 DLAGISV
+757 DLAGVSI
-764 DGLSQYL
+764 DGLGKYL
-771 ASMSTGEQAGF
+771 ASMSDGEKAGF
-782 LAGLRDELEDMSGG
+782 LAGVREELEDMSGG
-796 TDGLSKK
+796 TDGLSRKF
-803 LAELMDNVSAY
+803 AELMDNVSAY
-814 EAAGAE
+814 EAAGTE

-828 VENVNARMQEAADSY
+828 VENVKSRMQEAADSY

-852 EAEATE
+852 EAAATE

-939 TAEEARAYRAGES
+939 TAEEARAYRAGKS
-952 AGASGGADYDG
+952 AGASGVADYDG
-963 AGFSGGS
+963 VGFSGGS

>member
-1 MGRINV
+1 MAANV
-7 FTLEASITLD
+7 FELFATISLD
-17 ASSYESE
+17 TDEYER
-24 MAKAAK
+24 KL
-30 TAKDTGNAVS
+30 KDS
-40 TSSSA
+40 
-45 MESAMIKVPV
+45 
-55 AADKVAKGMENLGK
+55 
-69 STTKAS
+69 
-75 DGIDGVKKTTE
+75 
-86 ETKKPLGEIPPL
+86 
-98 TQKVKSAFE
+98 
-107 KLSESVTKQASD
+107 
-119 LDELKA
+119 
-125 KYASLY
+125 
-131 LEQGEESAEAQEVA
+131 
-145 RQITELSTSLG
+145 
-156 ENKAKISEAVDAA
+156 ENK
-169 NKFDTTMHD
+169 
-178 TSEAVDD
+178 TS
-185 VAEAVEDAGDK
+185 
-196 TNLFADIL
+196 TFADVL
-204 KANLASGAIISGV
+204 KANLASGAIIAGV

-228 KAAYTSYAQH
+228 KAAYTSYARY
-238 EQLTDGIK
+238 EQLAGGAQ
-246 KLYGDAA
+246 LMFGDAYDFVA
-253 QAVISNANGAYKS
+253 EKARNAYKS
-266 AQMSAN
+266 VQMSQN
-272 SYMSNIMGFS
+272 DYLQQVNGFS
-282 AALVESLNKDQKEA
+282 TGLKTALGGNVQAAAELADKVITAEADVVAATGNTQEAVQNAFNGIMKSNFTMLDNLQLGITPTKEGFQQLIDKVNEWNAENGEATAYTIDNLADCQAALVDYIEMQGLAGYAANEA
-296 AKVADTAL
+296 A
-304 RDVADNANA
+304 
-313 FGKYTVEELAG
+313 G
-324 VYQALAK
+324 
-331 GQYQTLDNLMLGF
+331 
-344 AGTKEGLQQ
+344 
-353 LLDKANELNEEQGI
+353 
-367 HTQYSINNFA
+367 
-377 DIVNAIHKVQEEMGI
+377 
-392 AGTASGEAANT
+392 T
-403 IEGSTAMAKAAWENL
+403 IEGSTASMKAAWQNL

-429 EGLTK
+429 EGLTQ
-434 DFVDSVFTAGRNII
+434 DFVDSVFTAGKNII

-455 TGVGTATVEA
+455 TGVGTATAEA

-491 VAGTAIGANMAGKA
+491 VAGTAIGASMAGKA

-553 KISLATAAQYA
+553 QISLATAAQYA

-609 EEARAKVEELEQQ
+609 EEARARVEELEQQ
-622 YEEASKARLEAFSSD
+622 YEEASKARLEMFSSD

-671 AEEAAKPV
+671 AEEAAKPA

-719 SQIEVAKMSWDDFM
+719 SQIEVVKMSWDDFM
-733 GNLKGNTEVLQQI
+733 GNLTGNTEVLQQI
-746 DEDFAFVSEKA
+746 DEDFAFISEKA
-757 DLAGISV
+757 DLAGISI
-764 DGLSQYL
+764 DGLAQYL
-771 ASMSTGEQAGF
+771 ASMSTGEKAGF
-782 LAGLRDELEDMSGG
+782 LAGAREELEDMSGG
-796 TDGLSKK
+796 VDGLRGK
-803 LAELMDNVSAY
+803 LATLMDGVSAY
-814 EAAGAE
+814 EAAGTE
-820 TSDGLALA
+820 STDGLALA
-828 VENVNARMQEAADSY
+828 VENVKARMQEAADSY

-852 EAEATE
+852 EAAATE

-877 VLAKLDSL
+877 VLDKLDSL

-939 TAEEARAYRAGES
+939 TAEEARAYRAGKS

-963 AGFSGGS
+963 VGFSGGS

>member
-1 MGRINV
+1 MAANV
-7 FTLEASITLD
+7 FELFATISLD
-17 ASSYESE
+17 TDEYER
-24 MAKAAK
+24 KL
-30 TAKDTGNAVS
+30 KDS
-40 TSSSA
+40 
-45 MESAMIKVPV
+45 
-55 AADKVAKGMENLGK
+55 
-69 STTKAS
+69 
-75 DGIDGVKKTTE
+75 
-86 ETKKPLGEIPPL
+86 
-98 TQKVKSAFE
+98 
-107 KLSESVTKQASD
+107 
-119 LDELKA
+119 
-125 KYASLY
+125 
-131 LEQGEESAEAQEVA
+131 
-145 RQITELSTSLG
+145 
-156 ENKAKISEAVDAA
+156 ENK
-169 NKFDTTMHD
+169 
-178 TSEAVDD
+178 TS
-185 VAEAVEDAGDK
+185 
-196 TNLFADIL
+196 TFADVL
-204 KANLASGAIISGV
+204 KANLASGAIIAGV

-228 KAAYTSYAQH
+228 KAAYTSYARY
-238 EQLTDGIK
+238 EQLAGGAQ
-246 KLYGDAA
+246 LMFGDAYDFVA
-253 QAVISNANGAYKS
+253 EKARNAYKS
-266 AQMSAN
+266 VQMSQNDYLQQVNGFATGLKTALGGN
-272 SYMSNIMGFS
+272 VQAAAELADKVITAEADVVAATGNTQEAVQNAFNGIMKSNFTMLDNLQLGITPTKEGFQQLIDKVNEWNAENGEATAYTIDNLADCQ
-282 AALVESLNKDQKEA
+282 AALVDYIEMQGLAGYAANEA
-296 AKVADTAL
+296 A
-304 RDVADNANA
+304 
-313 FGKYTVEELAG
+313 G
-324 VYQALAK
+324 
-331 GQYQTLDNLMLGF
+331 
-344 AGTKEGLQQ
+344 
-353 LLDKANELNEEQGI
+353 
-367 HTQYSINNFA
+367 
-377 DIVNAIHKVQEEMGI
+377 
-392 AGTASGEAANT
+392 T
-403 IEGSTAMAKAAWENL
+403 IEGSAASMKAAWQNL

-434 DFVDSVFTAGRNII
+434 DFVDSVFTAGKNII

-586 GIGKATKAHKD
+586 GIGKATKAHKA

-622 YEEASKARLEAFSSD
+622 YEEASKARLEMFTSD

-719 SQIEVAKMSWDDFM
+719 SQIEVVKMSWDGLM
-733 GNLKGNTEVLQQI
+733 GNLHGNTEVLQQI
-746 DEDFAFVSEKA
+746 DEDFAFIREKA
-757 DLAGISV
+757 DLAGVSI
-764 DGLSQYL
+764 DGLGKYL
-771 ASMSTGEQAGF
+771 ASMSDGEKAGF
-782 LAGLRDELEDMSGG
+782 LAGVRKELEDMSGG
-796 TDGLSKK
+796 TDGLSRKF
-803 LAELMDNVSAY
+803 ATLMDGISAY
-814 EAAGAE
+814 EAAGTE

-852 EAEATE
+852 EAAATE

-939 TAEEARAYRAGES
+939 TAEEARAYRAGKS

-963 AGFSGGS
+963 VGFAGGG
-970 RGVTIIQNIQ
+970 RGVTIIQNINSPVQ
-980 SVAQTP
+980 SE

>member
-196 TNLFADIL
+196 TNLFADVL
-204 KANLASGAIISGV
+204 KANLASGAIIAGV

-228 KAAYTSYAQH
+228 KAAYTSYARY
-238 EQLTDGIK
+238 EQLAGGAQ
-246 KLYGDAA
+246 LMFGDAYDFVA
-253 QAVISNANGAYKS
+253 EKARNAYKS
-266 AQMSAN
+266 VQMSQNDYLQQVNGFATGLKTALGGN
-272 SYMSNIMGFS
+272 VQAAAELADKVITAEADVVAATGNTQEAVQNAFNGIMKSNFTMLDNLQLGITPTKEGFQQLIDKVNEWNAENGEATAYTIDNLADCQ
-282 AALVESLNKDQKEA
+282 AALVDYIEMQGLAGYAANEA
-296 AKVADTAL
+296 A
-304 RDVADNANA
+304 
-313 FGKYTVEELAG
+313 G
-324 VYQALAK
+324 
-331 GQYQTLDNLMLGF
+331 
-344 AGTKEGLQQ
+344 
-353 LLDKANELNEEQGI
+353 
-367 HTQYSINNFA
+367 
-377 DIVNAIHKVQEEMGI
+377 
-392 AGTASGEAANT
+392 T
-403 IEGSTAMAKAAWENL
+403 IEGSTASMKAAWQNL
-418 ATGMADSSADM
+418 ATGMADSNADM
-429 EGLTK
+429 EGLTQ
-434 DFVDSVFTAGRNII
+434 DFVDSVFTAGKNIV

-491 VAGTAIGANMAGKA
+491 VAGTAIGVNMAGKA

-564 WNTAINANPIGL
+564 WNTAIAANPLGVL
-576 IAAAV
+576 AAAV

-586 GIGKATKAHKD
+586 GIGKATKAHKE

-609 EEARAKVEELEQQ
+609 EEARAKVEELKQQ
-622 YEEASKARLEAFSSD
+622 YEEASKARLEMFSSD

-648 RLAEAIKQAKQNL
+648 RLAEAIKQAEQNL
-661 ADLEAQEQAA
+661 ADLESQEQAA
-671 AEEAAKPV
+671 AEEAAKPA
-679 NVIKAASEEYAAT
+679 NVIKAASEEYAAA
-692 AQSILEDYQNTYTT
+692 AQAILEDYQNTYTT
-706 IYNGLHDVGSAFT
+706 IYNGLHDAGSAFT
-719 SQIEVAKMSWDDFM
+719 SVVEATEISWADAMANINANTAVLDKMDENFAVISAAANDA
-733 GNLKGNTEVLQQI
+733 GVNI
-746 DEDFAFVSEKA
+746 DGF
-757 DLAGISV
+757 
-764 DGLSQYL
+764 SQYL
-771 ASMSTGEQAGF
+771 ASMSTEDAAGV
-782 LAGLRDELEDMSGG
+782 LAALRTEL
-796 TDGLSKK
+796 
-803 LAELMDNVSAY
+803 DNVEWGSADATVLFNNLATSINKY
-814 EAAGAE
+814 AESGAV
-820 TSDGLALA
+820 TADGLALA
-828 VENVNARMQEAADSY
+828 VENVKSRMQEAADSY

-852 EAEATE
+852 EAAATE

-892 LTNSFANYT
+892 LTNSFSGFV
-901 LTIKANIK
+901 LTINANVKAS
-909 GSNVPGAKSGLDYVP
+909 GSHKNGLDYVP
-924 YDDYLVRLHKGEKVL
+924 YDNYLAYLHKGESVL
-939 TAEEARAYRAGES
+939 TAEEARTWRAEKS

-963 AGFSGGS
+963 AGFAGGS

>member
-1 MGRINV
+1 VGRINV

-185 VAEAVEDAGDK
+185 VAEAVEDAGEK

-204 KANLASGAIISGV
+204 KANLASGAIIAGV

-228 KAAYTSYAQH
+228 KAAYTSYARY
-238 EQLTDGIK
+238 EQLAGGAQ
-246 KLYGDAA
+246 LMFGDAYDFVA
-253 QAVISNANGAYKS
+253 EKARNAYKTV
-266 AQMSAN
+266 QMSQNDYFQQVNGFATGLKTALGGN
-272 SYMSNIMGFS
+272 VQAAAELADKVITAEADVVAATGTTQEAVQNAFNGIMKSNFTMLDNLQLGITPTKEGFQQLIDKVNEWNAENGEATAYTIDNLADCQ
-282 AALVESLNKDQKEA
+282 AALVDYIEMQGLAGYAANEA
-296 AKVADTAL
+296 A
-304 RDVADNANA
+304 
-313 FGKYTVEELAG
+313 G
-324 VYQALAK
+324 
-331 GQYQTLDNLMLGF
+331 
-344 AGTKEGLQQ
+344 
-353 LLDKANELNEEQGI
+353 
-367 HTQYSINNFA
+367 
-377 DIVNAIHKVQEEMGI
+377 
-392 AGTASGEAANT
+392 T
-403 IEGSTAMAKAAWENL
+403 IEGSTASMKAAWQNL

-429 EGLTK
+429 EGLTQ

-465 ISYLRETNSAIDLLV
+465 ISYLRETNSAIDLLA

-491 VAGTAIGANMAGKA
+491 VAGAAIGANMAGKA
-505 IANIATI
+505 IANIATV

-544 EIAVGVLTG
+544 EIAIGVLTG

-564 WNTAINANPIGL
+564 WNTAIQANPIGL

-586 GIGKATKAHKD
+586 GIGKATKAHKE

-622 YEEASKARLEAFSSD
+622 YEEASKARLEMFSSD

-648 RLAEAIKQAKQNL
+648 RLSEAIKQAKQNL

-671 AEEAAKPV
+671 AEEAAKPA
-679 NVIKAASEEYAAT
+679 NVIKAASEEYAAA

-803 LAELMDNVSAY
+803 LAELMDGISAFESSGTGY
-814 EAAGAE
+814 
-820 TSDGLALA
+820 TDRLALA

-852 EAEATE
+852 EAAATE

-909 GSNVPGAKSGLDYVP
+909 GSNIPGAKSGLDYVP

-939 TAEEARAYRAGES
+939 TAKEARAYRAGES
-952 AGASGGADYDG
+952 AGASGGAGYDG
-963 AGFSGGS
+963 AGFSSGS

>member
-1 MGRINV
+1 MGANV
-7 FTLEASITLD
+7 FNLEATITLNAD
-17 ASSYESE
+17 EYERSL
-24 MAKAAK
+24 
-30 TAKDTGNAVS
+30 KDS
-40 TSSSA
+40 
-45 MESAMIKVPV
+45 
-55 AADKVAKGMENLGK
+55 
-69 STTKAS
+69 
-75 DGIDGVKKTTE
+75 
-86 ETKKPLGEIPPL
+86 
-98 TQKVKSAFE
+98 
-107 KLSESVTKQASD
+107 
-119 LDELKA
+119 
-125 KYASLY
+125 
-131 LEQGEESAEAQEVA
+131 
-145 RQITELSTSLG
+145 
-156 ENKAKISEAVDAA
+156 ENK
-169 NKFDTTMHD
+169 
-178 TSEAVDD
+178 TS
-185 VAEAVEDAGDK
+185 
-196 TNLFADIL
+196 TFADVL
-204 KANLASGAIISGV
+204 KANLASGAIIAGV

-228 KAAYTSYAQH
+228 KAAYTSYARY
-238 EQLTDGIK
+238 EQLAGGAQ
-246 KLYGDAA
+246 LMFGDAYDFVA
-253 QAVISNANGAYKS
+253 EKARNAYK
-266 AQMSAN
+266 AVQMSQNDYLQQVNGFATGLKTALGGN
-272 SYMSNIMGFS
+272 VQAAAELADKVITAEADVVAATGNTQEAVQNAFNGIMKSNFTMLDNLQLGITPTKEGFQQLIDKVNEWNAENGEATAYTIDNLADCQ
-282 AALVESLNKDQKEA
+282 AALVDYIEMQGLAGYAANEA
-296 AKVADTAL
+296 A
-304 RDVADNANA
+304 
-313 FGKYTVEELAG
+313 G
-324 VYQALAK
+324 
-331 GQYQTLDNLMLGF
+331 
-344 AGTKEGLQQ
+344 
-353 LLDKANELNEEQGI
+353 
-367 HTQYSINNFA
+367 
-377 DIVNAIHKVQEEMGI
+377 
-392 AGTASGEAANT
+392 T
-403 IEGSTAMAKAAWENL
+403 IEGSTASMKAAWQNL

-455 TGVGTATVEA
+455 TGVGTATAEA

-491 VAGTAIGANMAGKA
+491 VAGTAIGASMAGKA

-586 GIGKATKAHKD
+586 GIGKATKAHKEY
-597 FVKELAGEPQTV
+597 VKELAGEPQTV

-622 YEEASKARLEAFSSD
+622 YEEASKARLEMFTSD

-671 AEEAAKPV
+671 AEEAAKPA
-679 NVIKAASEEYAAT
+679 NVIKAASEEYAAA

-796 TDGLSKK
+796 TEGLSKK

-814 EAAGAE
+814 EAAGTE

-852 EAEATE
+852 EAAATE

-963 AGFSGGS
+963 VGFSGGS

>member
-1 MGRINV
+1 MAANV
-7 FTLEASITLD
+7 FELFATISLD
-17 ASSYESE
+17 TDEYER
-24 MAKAAK
+24 KL
-30 TAKDTGNAVS
+30 KDS
-40 TSSSA
+40 
-45 MESAMIKVPV
+45 
-55 AADKVAKGMENLGK
+55 
-69 STTKAS
+69 
-75 DGIDGVKKTTE
+75 
-86 ETKKPLGEIPPL
+86 
-98 TQKVKSAFE
+98 
-107 KLSESVTKQASD
+107 
-119 LDELKA
+119 
-125 KYASLY
+125 
-131 LEQGEESAEAQEVA
+131 
-145 RQITELSTSLG
+145 
-156 ENKAKISEAVDAA
+156 ENK
-169 NKFDTTMHD
+169 
-178 TSEAVDD
+178 TS
-185 VAEAVEDAGDK
+185 
-196 TNLFADIL
+196 TFADVL
-204 KANLASGAIISGV
+204 KANLASGAIIAGV

-228 KAAYTSYAQH
+228 KAAYTSYARY
-238 EQLTDGIK
+238 EQLAGGAQ
-246 KLYGDAA
+246 LMFGDAYDFVA
-253 QAVISNANGAYKS
+253 EKARNAYETV
-266 AQMSAN
+266 QMSQNDYLQQVNGFATGLKTALGGN
-272 SYMSNIMGFS
+272 VQAAAELADKVITAEADVVAATGNTQEAVQNAFNGIMKSNFTMLDNLQLGIAPTKEGFQQLIDKVNEWNAENGEATAYTIDNLADCQ
-282 AALVESLNKDQKEA
+282 AALVDYIEMQGLAGYAANEA
-296 AKVADTAL
+296 A
-304 RDVADNANA
+304 
-313 FGKYTVEELAG
+313 G
-324 VYQALAK
+324 
-331 GQYQTLDNLMLGF
+331 
-344 AGTKEGLQQ
+344 
-353 LLDKANELNEEQGI
+353 
-367 HTQYSINNFA
+367 
-377 DIVNAIHKVQEEMGI
+377 
-392 AGTASGEAANT
+392 T
-403 IEGSTAMAKAAWENL
+403 IEGSTASMKAAWQNL

-434 DFVDSVFTAGRNII
+434 DFVDSVFTAGKNII

-491 VAGTAIGANMAGKA
+491 VAGTAIGASMAGKA

-553 KISLATAAQYA
+553 QISLATAAQYA

-586 GIGKATKAHKD
+586 GIGKATKAHKEY
-597 FVKELAGEPQTV
+597 VKELAGEPQTV

-622 YEEASKARLEAFSSD
+622 YEEASKARLEMFTSD

-671 AEEAAKPV
+671 AEEAAKPA
-679 NVIKAASEEYAAT
+679 NVIKAASEEYAAA

-719 SQIEVAKMSWDDFM
+719 SQIEVVKMSWDGLM
-733 GNLKGNTEVLQQI
+733 GNLHGNTEVLQQI

-796 TDGLSKK
+796 TEGLSKK

-814 EAAGAE
+814 EAAGTE

-852 EAEATE
+852 EAAATE

-863 MSGLVAGIDSSTPG
+863 MNGLVSGIDSSTPG

>member
-1 MGRINV
+1 MAANV
-7 FTLEASITLD
+7 FELFATISLD
-17 ASSYESE
+17 TDEYER
-24 MAKAAK
+24 KL
-30 TAKDTGNAVS
+30 KDS
-40 TSSSA
+40 
-45 MESAMIKVPV
+45 
-55 AADKVAKGMENLGK
+55 
-69 STTKAS
+69 
-75 DGIDGVKKTTE
+75 
-86 ETKKPLGEIPPL
+86 
-98 TQKVKSAFE
+98 
-107 KLSESVTKQASD
+107 
-119 LDELKA
+119 
-125 KYASLY
+125 
-131 LEQGEESAEAQEVA
+131 
-145 RQITELSTSLG
+145 
-156 ENKAKISEAVDAA
+156 ENK
-169 NKFDTTMHD
+169 
-178 TSEAVDD
+178 TS
-185 VAEAVEDAGDK
+185 
-196 TNLFADIL
+196 TFADVL
-204 KANLASGAIISGV
+204 KANLASGAIIAGV

-228 KAAYTSYAQH
+228 KAAYTSYARY
-238 EQLTDGIK
+238 EQLAGGAQ
-246 KLYGDAA
+246 LMFGDAYDFVA
-253 QAVISNANGAYKS
+253 EKARNAYKTV
-266 AQMSAN
+266 QMSQNDYLQQVNGFATGLKTALGGN
-272 SYMSNIMGFS
+272 VQAAAELADKVITAEADVVAATGNTQEAVQNAFNGIMKSNFTMLDNLQLGITPTKEGFQQLIDKVNEWNAENGEATAYTIDNLADCQ
-282 AALVESLNKDQKEA
+282 AALVDYIEMQGLAGYAANEA
-296 AKVADTAL
+296 A
-304 RDVADNANA
+304 
-313 FGKYTVEELAG
+313 G
-324 VYQALAK
+324 
-331 GQYQTLDNLMLGF
+331 
-344 AGTKEGLQQ
+344 
-353 LLDKANELNEEQGI
+353 
-367 HTQYSINNFA
+367 
-377 DIVNAIHKVQEEMGI
+377 
-392 AGTASGEAANT
+392 T
-403 IEGSTAMAKAAWENL
+403 IEGSTASMKAAWQNL

-455 TGVGTATVEA
+455 TGVGTATAEA

-491 VAGTAIGANMAGKA
+491 VAGTAIGASMAGKA

-553 KISLATAAQYA
+553 QISLATAAQYA

-622 YEEASKARLEAFSSD
+622 YEEASKARLEMFTSD

-671 AEEAAKPV
+671 AEEAAKPA
-679 NVIKAASEEYAAT
+679 NVIKAASEEYAAA

-719 SQIEVAKMSWDDFM
+719 SQIEVVKMSWDGLM
-733 GNLKGNTEVLQQI
+733 GNLHGNTEVLQQI
-746 DEDFAFVSEKA
+746 DEDFAFIREKA
-757 DLAGISV
+757 DLAGVSI
-764 DGLSQYL
+764 DGLGKYL
-771 ASMSTGEQAGF
+771 ASMSDGEKAGF
-782 LAGLRDELEDMSGG
+782 LAGVRKELEDMSGG
-796 TDGLSKK
+796 TDGLSRKF
-803 LAELMDNVSAY
+803 ATLMDGISAY
-814 EAAGAE
+814 EAAGTE

-828 VENVNARMQEAADSY
+828 VANVEARMQEAADSY

-852 EAEATE
+852 EAAATE

-877 VLAKLDSL
+877 VLDKLDSL

-939 TAEEARAYRAGES
+939 TAEEARAYRAGKS

-963 AGFSGGS
+963 VGFAGGG
-970 RGVTIIQNIQ
+970 RGVTIIQNINSPVQ
-980 SVAQTP
+980 SE

>member
-1 MGRINV
+1 MAANV
-7 FTLEASITLD
+7 FELFATISLD
-17 ASSYESE
+17 TDEYER
-24 MAKAAK
+24 KL
-30 TAKDTGNAVS
+30 KDS
-40 TSSSA
+40 
-45 MESAMIKVPV
+45 
-55 AADKVAKGMENLGK
+55 
-69 STTKAS
+69 
-75 DGIDGVKKTTE
+75 
-86 ETKKPLGEIPPL
+86 
-98 TQKVKSAFE
+98 
-107 KLSESVTKQASD
+107 
-119 LDELKA
+119 
-125 KYASLY
+125 
-131 LEQGEESAEAQEVA
+131 
-145 RQITELSTSLG
+145 
-156 ENKAKISEAVDAA
+156 ENK
-169 NKFDTTMHD
+169 
-178 TSEAVDD
+178 TS
-185 VAEAVEDAGDK
+185 
-196 TNLFADIL
+196 TFADVL
-204 KANLASGAIISGV
+204 KANLASGAIIAGV

-228 KAAYTSYAQH
+228 KAAYTSYARY
-238 EQLTDGIK
+238 EQLASGAQ
-246 KLYGDAA
+246 LMFGDAYDFVA
-253 QAVISNANGAYKS
+253 EKARNAYKTV
-266 AQMSAN
+266 QMSQNDYLQQVNGFATGLKTALGGNVQAAAELADKVITAEADVVAATGN
-272 SYMSNIMGFS
+272 SQEAVQNAFNGIMKSNYTMLDNLQLGIAPTKEGFQQLIDKVNEWNAENGEATS
-282 AALVESLNKDQKEA
+282 YTIDNLADCQAALVDYIEMQGLAGYAANEA
-296 AKVADTAL
+296 A
-304 RDVADNANA
+304 
-313 FGKYTVEELAG
+313 G
-324 VYQALAK
+324 
-331 GQYQTLDNLMLGF
+331 
-344 AGTKEGLQQ
+344 
-353 LLDKANELNEEQGI
+353 
-367 HTQYSINNFA
+367 
-377 DIVNAIHKVQEEMGI
+377 
-392 AGTASGEAANT
+392 T
-403 IEGSTAMAKAAWENL
+403 IEGSTASMKAAWQNL
-418 ATGMADSSADM
+418 ATGMADSNADM

-434 DFVDSVFTAGRNII
+434 DFVDSVFTAGKNII

-455 TGVGTATVEA
+455 AGVGTATVEA
-465 ISYLRETNSAIDLLV
+465 ISYLRKTNSAIDLLV

-491 VAGTAIGANMAGKA
+491 VAGTAIGASMAGNA

-553 KISLATAAQYA
+553 QISLATAAQYA

-609 EEARAKVEELEQQ
+609 EEARAKVEELEQK

-671 AEEAAKPV
+671 AEEAAKPA
-679 NVIKAASEEYAAT
+679 NVIKAASEEYAAA

-719 SQIEVAKMSWDDFM
+719 SQIEVVKMSWDDFM
-733 GNLKGNTEVLQQI
+733 GNLKGNTEVLRQI

-796 TDGLSKK
+796 TEGLSKK

-814 EAAGAE
+814 EAAGTE

-852 EAEATE
+852 EAAATE

>member
-1 MGRINV
+1 MAANV
-7 FTLEASITLD
+7 FE
-17 ASSYESE
+17 
-24 MAKAAK
+24 
-30 TAKDTGNAVS
+30 
-40 TSSSA
+40 
-45 MESAMIKVPV
+45 
-55 AADKVAKGMENLGK
+55 
-69 STTKAS
+69 
-75 DGIDGVKKTTE
+75 
-86 ETKKPLGEIPPL
+86 
-98 TQKVKSAFE
+98 
-107 KLSESVTKQASD
+107 
-119 LDELKA
+119 
-125 KYASLY
+125 
-131 LEQGEESAEAQEVA
+131 
-145 RQITELSTSLG
+145 
-156 ENKAKISEAVDAA
+156 
-169 NKFDTTMHD
+169 
-178 TSEAVDD
+178 
-185 VAEAVEDAGDK
+185 
-196 TNLFADIL
+196 LFATISLDTDEYERKLKDSGNKTSTFADVL
-204 KANLASGAIISGV
+204 KANLASGAIIAGV

-228 KAAYTSYAQH
+228 KAAYTSYARY
-238 EQLTDGIK
+238 EQLAGGAQ
-246 KLYGDAA
+246 LMFGDAYDFVA
-253 QAVISNANGAYKS
+253 EKARNAYKS
-266 AQMSAN
+266 VQMSQNDYLQQVNGFATGLKTALGGN
-272 SYMSNIMGFS
+272 VQAAAELADKVITAEADVVAATGNTQEAVQNAFNGIMKSNYTMLDNLQLGITPTKEGFQQLIDKVNEWNAENGEATAYTIDNLADCQ
-282 AALVESLNKDQKEA
+282 AALVDYIEMQGLAGYAANEA
-296 AKVADTAL
+296 A
-304 RDVADNANA
+304 
-313 FGKYTVEELAG
+313 G
-324 VYQALAK
+324 
-331 GQYQTLDNLMLGF
+331 
-344 AGTKEGLQQ
+344 
-353 LLDKANELNEEQGI
+353 
-367 HTQYSINNFA
+367 
-377 DIVNAIHKVQEEMGI
+377 
-392 AGTASGEAANT
+392 T
-403 IEGSTAMAKAAWENL
+403 IEGSTASMKAAWQNL

-434 DFVDSVFTAGRNII
+434 DFVDSVFTAGKNII

-455 TGVGTATVEA
+455 TGVGTATAEA
-465 ISYLRETNSAIDLLV
+465 ISYLRETNSAIDLLA

-491 VAGTAIGANMAGKA
+491 VAGAAIGANMAGKA
-505 IANIATI
+505 IANIATV

-553 KISLATAAQYA
+553 QISLATAAQYA
-564 WNTAINANPIGL
+564 WNTAIKANPIGL

-586 GIGKATKAHKD
+586 GIGKATKAHKE

-622 YEEASKARLEAFSSD
+622 YEEASKARLEMFSSD

-661 ADLEAQEQAA
+661 ADLQAQEQAA
-671 AEEAAKPV
+671 AEEAAKPA
-679 NVIKAASEEYAAT
+679 NVIKAASEEYAAA

-719 SQIEVAKMSWDDFM
+719 SQIEVAKMSWNDFM

-796 TDGLSKK
+796 TEGLSKK
-803 LAELMDNVSAY
+803 LSELMDGISAFESSGTGY
-814 EAAGAE
+814 
-820 TSDGLALA
+820 TDRLALA

-852 EAEATE
+852 EATATE

-909 GSNVPGAKSGLDYVP
+909 GSNIPGAKSGLDYVP

-939 TAEEARAYRAGES
+939 TAKEARAYRAGKS

-963 AGFSGGS
+963 AGFAGGG
-970 RGVTIIQNIQ
+970 RGVTIIQNINSPVQ
-980 SVAQTP
+980 SE

>member
-7 FTLEASITLD
+7 FNLEASITLD

-45 MESAMIKVPV
+45 MESAMIKIPV

-145 RQITELSTSLG
+145 RQIAELSTSLG
-156 ENKAKISEAVDAA
+156 ENKAKISEAIDAA

-178 TSEAVDD
+178 TSEAVGD

-204 KANLASGAIISGV
+204 KANLTSNAIMAGT
-217 KKLAGVVADVG
+217 KKLASAIADVG
-228 KAAYTSYAQH
+228 KMALEGYSDN

-296 AKVADTAL
+296 AKVADIAL

-367 HTQYSINNFA
+367 HTQYSIDNFA

-392 AGTASGEAANT
+392 AGTASGEAAGT
-403 IEGSTAMAKAAWENL
+403 IEGSTASMKAAWENL
-418 ATGMADSSADM
+418 ATGIADENADIDK
-429 EGLTK
+429 LTK
-434 DFVDSVFTAGRNII
+434 DFVDSVVAAGDNVV
-448 PRVQQIV
+448 PRVKQIV
-455 TGVGTATVEA
+455 TGLGTATTEA
-465 ISYLRETNSAIDLLV
+465 ISYLRETNSTIGLV
-480 TAFEF
+480 ITVLEG
-485 AATAAT
+485 AADAA
-491 VAGTAIGANMAGKA
+491 VVVGAA
-505 IANIATI
+505 
-512 FTANASALAFF
+512 FTANLAGKTIAGIATNFMEIASALEL
-523 TAESGKAA
+523 TTIESGRAA

-564 WNTAINANPIGL
+564 WNTAVEKNPLGL
-576 IAAAV
+576 LAGAV

-609 EEARAKVEELEQQ
+609 EEARAKVEELKKQ
-622 YEEASKARLEAFSSD
+622 YEEASRARLEMFSSD

-648 RLAEAIKQAKQNL
+648 RLAEAIKQAEQNL

-692 AQSILEDYQNTYTT
+692 AQSILEDYQNTYTS
-706 IYNGLHDVGSAFT
+706 IYEGLHNVGSAFT
-719 SQIEVAKMSWDDFM
+719 DVVEVTKIKWADAMANINGNSAVLEKMDENFDFISQAAAASGVSIEGFSGF
-733 GNLKGNTEVLQQI
+733 
-746 DEDFAFVSEKA
+746 
-757 DLAGISV
+757 
-764 DGLSQYL
+764 L
-771 ASMSTGEQAGF
+771 ASMSTEDAAGV
-782 LAGLRDELEDMSGG
+782 LAALRTELEKVGPDSESAKGPL
-796 TDGLSKK
+796 TE
-803 LAELMDNVSAY
+803 LADAISRYN
-814 EAAGAE
+814 EAGSSY
-820 TSDGLALA
+820 SDSLALI
-828 VENVNARMQEAADSY
+828 VEDVNGRMQEAADSY
-843 VEKVGDLDQ
+843 VEKVGDLDM

-939 TAEEARAYRAGES
+939 TAEEARAYRAGKS

-963 AGFSGGS
+963 AGFAGGS
-970 RGVTIIQNIQ
+970 RGVTIIQNINSPVQ
-980 SVAQTP
+980 SE

>member
-1 MGRINV
+1 MAANV
-7 FTLEASITLD
+7 FELFATISLD
-17 ASSYESE
+17 TDEYER
-24 MAKAAK
+24 KL
-30 TAKDTGNAVS
+30 KDS
-40 TSSSA
+40 
-45 MESAMIKVPV
+45 
-55 AADKVAKGMENLGK
+55 
-69 STTKAS
+69 
-75 DGIDGVKKTTE
+75 
-86 ETKKPLGEIPPL
+86 
-98 TQKVKSAFE
+98 
-107 KLSESVTKQASD
+107 
-119 LDELKA
+119 
-125 KYASLY
+125 
-131 LEQGEESAEAQEVA
+131 
-145 RQITELSTSLG
+145 
-156 ENKAKISEAVDAA
+156 ENK
-169 NKFDTTMHD
+169 
-178 TSEAVDD
+178 TS
-185 VAEAVEDAGDK
+185 
-196 TNLFADIL
+196 TFADVL
-204 KANLASGAIISGV
+204 KANLASGAIIAGV

-228 KAAYTSYAQH
+228 KAAYTSYARY
-238 EQLTDGIK
+238 EQLAGGAQ
-246 KLYGDAA
+246 LMFGDAYDFVA
-253 QAVISNANGAYKS
+253 EKARNAYKS
-266 AQMSAN
+266 VQMSQN
-272 SYMSNIMGFS
+272 DYLQQVNGFS
-282 AALVESLNKDQKEA
+282 TGLKTALGGNVQAAAELADKVITAEADVVAATGNTQEAVQNAFNGIMKSNFTMLDNLQLGITPTKEGFQQLIDKVNEWNAENGEATAYTIDNLADCQAALVDYIEMQGLAGYAANEA
-296 AKVADTAL
+296 A
-304 RDVADNANA
+304 
-313 FGKYTVEELAG
+313 G
-324 VYQALAK
+324 
-331 GQYQTLDNLMLGF
+331 
-344 AGTKEGLQQ
+344 
-353 LLDKANELNEEQGI
+353 
-367 HTQYSINNFA
+367 
-377 DIVNAIHKVQEEMGI
+377 
-392 AGTASGEAANT
+392 T
-403 IEGSTAMAKAAWENL
+403 IEGSTASMKAAWQNL

-434 DFVDSVFTAGRNII
+434 DFVDSVFTAGKNII

-455 TGVGTATVEA
+455 TGVGTATAEA
-465 ISYLRETNSAIDLLV
+465 ISYLRETNGAIDLLV

-491 VAGTAIGANMAGKA
+491 VAGTAIGASMAGKA

-553 KISLATAAQYA
+553 QISLATAAQYA

-671 AEEAAKPV
+671 AEEAAKPA
-679 NVIKAASEEYAAT
+679 NVIKAASEEYAAA

-796 TDGLSKK
+796 TEGLSKK

-852 EAEATE
+852 EAAATE

-877 VLAKLDSL
+877 VLDKLDSL

-963 AGFSGGS
+963 VGFSGGS

>member
-1 MGRINV
+1 MGANV
-7 FTLEASITLD
+7 FELFATISLD
-17 ASSYESE
+17 TDEYER
-24 MAKAAK
+24 KL
-30 TAKDTGNAVS
+30 KDS
-40 TSSSA
+40 
-45 MESAMIKVPV
+45 
-55 AADKVAKGMENLGK
+55 
-69 STTKAS
+69 
-75 DGIDGVKKTTE
+75 
-86 ETKKPLGEIPPL
+86 
-98 TQKVKSAFE
+98 
-107 KLSESVTKQASD
+107 
-119 LDELKA
+119 
-125 KYASLY
+125 
-131 LEQGEESAEAQEVA
+131 
-145 RQITELSTSLG
+145 
-156 ENKAKISEAVDAA
+156 ENK
-169 NKFDTTMHD
+169 
-178 TSEAVDD
+178 TS
-185 VAEAVEDAGDK
+185 
-196 TNLFADIL
+196 TFADVL
-204 KANLASGAIISGV
+204 KANLASGAIIAGV

-228 KAAYTSYAQH
+228 KAAYTSYARY
-238 EQLTDGIK
+238 EQLAGGAQ
-246 KLYGDAA
+246 LMFGDAYDFVVEKA
-253 QAVISNANGAYKS
+253 KNAYKTV
-266 AQMSAN
+266 QMSQNDYLQQVNGFATGLKTALGGN
-272 SYMSNIMGFS
+272 VQAAAELADKVITAEADVVAATGNTQEAVQNAFNGIMKSNFTMLDNLQLGITPTKEGFQQLIDKVNEWNAENGEATAYTIDNLADCQ
-282 AALVESLNKDQKEA
+282 AALVDYIEMQGLAGYAANEA
-296 AKVADTAL
+296 A
-304 RDVADNANA
+304 
-313 FGKYTVEELAG
+313 G
-324 VYQALAK
+324 
-331 GQYQTLDNLMLGF
+331 
-344 AGTKEGLQQ
+344 
-353 LLDKANELNEEQGI
+353 
-367 HTQYSINNFA
+367 
-377 DIVNAIHKVQEEMGI
+377 
-392 AGTASGEAANT
+392 T
-403 IEGSTAMAKAAWENL
+403 IEGSTASMKAAWQNL

-429 EGLTK
+429 EGLTQ
-434 DFVDSVFTAGRNII
+434 DFVDSVFTAGKNII

-505 IANIATI
+505 IANIATV

-553 KISLATAAQYA
+553 QISLATAAQYA
-564 WNTAINANPIGL
+564 WNTAIKANPIGL

-586 GIGKATKAHKD
+586 GIGKATKAHKE

-609 EEARAKVEELEQQ
+609 EEARAKVEELKKQ
-622 YEEASKARLEAFSSD
+622 YEEASKARLEMVSSD

-648 RLAEAIKQAKQNL
+648 RLAEAIKQAEQNL
-661 ADLEAQEQAA
+661 ADLQAQEQAA
-671 AEEAAKPV
+671 AEEAAKPA
-679 NVIKAASEEYAAT
+679 NVIKAASEEYAAA

-719 SQIEVAKMSWDDFM
+719 SQIEVVKMSWDGLM
-733 GNLKGNTEVLQQI
+733 GNLHGNTEVLQQI
-746 DEDFAFVSEKA
+746 DEDFAFIREKA
-757 DLAGISV
+757 DLAGVSI
-764 DGLSQYL
+764 DGLGKYL
-771 ASMSTGEQAGF
+771 AAMSDGEKAGF
-782 LAGLRDELEDMSGG
+782 LAGVREELEDMSGG

-814 EAAGAE
+814 EAAGTE

-852 EAEATE
+852 EAAATE

-877 VLAKLDSL
+877 VLDKLDSL

-892 LTNSFANYT
+892 LTNSFASYT

-909 GSNVPGAKSGLDYVP
+909 GSNIPGAKSGLDYVP
-924 YDDYLVRLHKGEKVL
+924 YDDYLVRLHKGETVL
-939 TAEEARAYRAGES
+939 TAEEARAYKAGKS
-952 AGASGGADYDG
+952 AGASGGVDYDG
-963 AGFSGGS
+963 AGFAGGS

>member
-1 MGRINV
+1 MAANV
-7 FTLEASITLD
+7 FELFATISLD
-17 ASSYESE
+17 TDEYER
-24 MAKAAK
+24 KL
-30 TAKDTGNAVS
+30 KDS
-40 TSSSA
+40 
-45 MESAMIKVPV
+45 
-55 AADKVAKGMENLGK
+55 
-69 STTKAS
+69 
-75 DGIDGVKKTTE
+75 
-86 ETKKPLGEIPPL
+86 
-98 TQKVKSAFE
+98 
-107 KLSESVTKQASD
+107 
-119 LDELKA
+119 
-125 KYASLY
+125 
-131 LEQGEESAEAQEVA
+131 
-145 RQITELSTSLG
+145 
-156 ENKAKISEAVDAA
+156 ENK
-169 NKFDTTMHD
+169 
-178 TSEAVDD
+178 TS
-185 VAEAVEDAGDK
+185 
-196 TNLFADIL
+196 TFADVL
-204 KANLASGAIISGV
+204 KANLASGAIIAGV

-228 KAAYTSYAQH
+228 KAAYTSYARY
-238 EQLTDGIK
+238 EQLAGGAQ
-246 KLYGDAA
+246 LMFGDAYDFVA
-253 QAVISNANGAYKS
+253 EKARNAYKTV
-266 AQMSAN
+266 QMSQNDYLQQVNGFATGLKTALGGNVQAAAELADKVITAEADVVAATGN
-272 SYMSNIMGFS
+272 SQEAVQNAFNGIMKSNYTMLDNLQLGIAPTKEGFQQLIDKVNEWNAENGEATS
-282 AALVESLNKDQKEA
+282 YTIDNLADCQAALVDYIEMQGLAGYAANEA
-296 AKVADTAL
+296 A
-304 RDVADNANA
+304 
-313 FGKYTVEELAG
+313 G
-324 VYQALAK
+324 
-331 GQYQTLDNLMLGF
+331 
-344 AGTKEGLQQ
+344 
-353 LLDKANELNEEQGI
+353 
-367 HTQYSINNFA
+367 
-377 DIVNAIHKVQEEMGI
+377 
-392 AGTASGEAANT
+392 T
-403 IEGSTAMAKAAWENL
+403 IEGSTASMKAAWQNL
-418 ATGMADSSADM
+418 ATGMADSNADM

-434 DFVDSVFTAGRNII
+434 DFVDSVFTAGKNII

-491 VAGTAIGANMAGKA
+491 VAGTAIGASMAGKA

-553 KISLATAAQYA
+553 QISLATAAQYA

-671 AEEAAKPV
+671 AEEAAKPA
-679 NVIKAASEEYAAT
+679 NVIKAASEEYAAA

-719 SQIEVAKMSWDDFM
+719 SQIEVVKMSWDDFM

-796 TDGLSKK
+796 TEGLSKK

-814 EAAGAE
+814 EAAGTE

-852 EAEATE
+852 EAAATE